1 MLGHLALYIIDC
13 GWVDNIDGI
22 EQRKGMGQSK
32 IMRQAG
38 VVTQSGRDKR
48 RAVIERLVRM
58 LVTGSGLLVLLTLM
72 LIFVYLLY
80 AVLPLFKPAS
90 MNLHSQFAINSS
102 APTLALGTDMQGLV
116 GYRIDNKG
124 RGYFIRLNAQ
134 GESPAGSLISE
145 QQLSPPPVSISRAIG
160 SQSLYGIGLS
170 NGHFTLLQPDFSAT
184 PPRWQ
189 FPLGEQPRFLDL
201 KGQNLSHLV
210 LAEPQ
215 PQHFSLAAATDDG
228 RLLAGAFTAQ
238 GQYIAELT
246 DVPKADQLILAP
258 DGHLLYLLSGNQLY
272 IYQLGT
278 ELTLREVVSLRDDK
292 HAADGPLTLALLAGG
307 KSLLVQSPDGIV
319 TQWFDVPKEPDNQYH
334 LTRIR
339 SFTPASKG
347 LLTTENA
354 RRVFASLSPQ
364 GELSLFSSIQSAP
377 LLQHKLAEGVTH
389 AAFSPWGD
397 NLLIENAAG
406 WSFYQLDNRYP
417 DINWRS
423 LWQRVWYENY
433 PEPAYVWQSSS
444 AQESYQAKFSLIPI
458 IFGTLKAAG
467 YAMLFA
473 VPLALAGAIY
483 TAYFMSAGLRRVVKP
498 TIEMMGAFPTVVIG
512 LIAGIWLAP
521 VIEHYLT
528 GILLLPPLLALA
540 ILLCGWG
547 SARLSEKMQRKL
559 PAGWDVIIL
568 LPVILLTG
576 ASALWL
582 GPKLAIWTLGIPLHE
597 WLGDN
602 YSQRN
607 ALVVGVAMG
616 FALVPVIFSL
626 AEDALFSVPPSL
638 SQGSLALG
646 ATPWQTLIHVVLPSA
661 YAGVFSALMIGFGR
675 AVGETMIV
683 LMATGNTPIIDGSIF
698 QGLRAMA
705 ANIAIEMPEAVM
717 GSGHYRVLFLTALV
731 LFCFTFL
738 VNTLAESI
746 RLRLRERYQMEQIA

>member
-1 MLGHLALYIIDC
+1 M
-13 GWVDNIDGI
+13 
-22 EQRKGMGQSK
+22 QRTGK
-32 IMRQAG
+32 A
-38 VVTQSGRDKR
+38 TPSGRDKR
-48 RAVIERLVRM
+48 RAAIDRLVHM
-58 LVTGSGLLVLLTLM
+58 AVTSSGLLVLLTLM

-90 MNLHSQFAINSS
+90 ISLHNQFAVTRS
-102 APTLALGTDMQGLV
+102 APTAALGIDIQGQI
-116 GYRIDNKG
+116 GYRIDNQG
-124 RGYFIRLNAQ
+124 YGYFIRLNAL
-134 GESPAGSLISE
+134 GASPAGSLISE
-145 QQLSPPPVSISRAIG
+145 QRLSPPPVSISRAANG
-160 SQSLYGIGLS
+160 QPLYGVGLS
-170 NGHFTLLQPDFSAT
+170 NGRLTLLQPDFSAT

-189 FPLGEQPRFLDL
+189 FPLGEQPRFMDL
-201 KGQNLSHLV
+201 KGQRLQHLV

-215 PQHFSLAAATDDG
+215 PQQFTIAAVTDDG
-228 RLLAGAFTAQ
+228 RLLAGTFTAQ
-238 GQYIAELT
+238 GQQVTELT
-246 DVPKADQLILAP
+246 DVPKTVSQLLLAP
-258 DGHLLYLLSGNQLY
+258 DGRLLYLLSGQQLS
-272 IYQLGT
+272 IYQFGP
-278 ELTLREVVSLRDDK
+278 ELKLRETVSLLDDQ
-292 HAADGPLTLALLAGG
+292 HASDGPLTLSLLPGG
-307 KSLLVQSPDGIV
+307 KSLLVQAPGGVIS
-319 TQWFDVPKEPDNQYH
+319 QWFDVQKGPDNQFH

-339 SFTPASKG
+339 SFTPTGKG
-347 LLTTENA
+347 LLTTERA

-364 GELSLFSSIQSAP
+364 GELSLFSSIQSTP
-377 LLQHKLAEGVTH
+377 LLQHKLADGVTD

-397 NLLIENAAG
+397 SLLLENAAG
-406 WSFYQLDNRYP
+406 WSTYQLDNRYP
-417 DINWRS
+417 DIGWRS

-444 AQESYQAKFSLIPI
+444 AEESYQAKFSLVPI
-458 IFGTLKAAG
+458 IFGTLKAAA

-483 TAYFMSAGLRRVVKP
+483 TAYFMSPGLRRVVKP
-498 TIEMMGAFPTVVIG
+498 AIEMMGAFPTVVIG

-547 SARLSEKMQRKL
+547 SSCLVEKTQWRL
-559 PAGWDVIIL
+559 PAGWDVIVL

-576 ASALWL
+576 WFALWL
-582 GPKLAIWTLGIPLHE
+582 GPQLAQWVLGGPLHE

-616 FALVPVIFSL
+616 FALIPVIFSL

-646 ATPWQTLIHVVLPSA
+646 ATPWQTLTRVILPSA
-661 YAGVFSALMIGFGR
+661 YAGIFSALMIGFGR

-705 ANIAIEMPEAVM
+705 ANIAIEMPEAVV

-738 VNTLAESI
+738 VNTLAEAI
-746 RLRLRERYQMEQIA
+746 RLRLRERYQMERTA

>member
-1 MLGHLALYIIDC
+1 
-13 GWVDNIDGI
+13 
-22 EQRKGMGQSK
+22 MGQSK
-32 IMRQAG
+32 IMQQAG
-38 VVTQSGRDKR
+38 VVRPSGRDKR

-58 LVTGSGLLVLLTLM
+58 IVTSSGLLILLTLM

-80 AVLPLFKPAS
+80 AVLPLFKPA
-90 MNLHSQFAINSS
+90 AINLSPSFAVDRS
-102 APTLALGTDMQGLV
+102 APTIALGIDASGQM
-116 GYRIDNKG
+116 GYRLDAQGK
-124 RGYFIRLNAQ
+124 GYFIRLEAQ
-134 GESPAGSLISE
+134 GESPAGSLISA
-145 QQLSPPPVSISRAIG
+145 QQLSPAPVSISRAAG
-160 SQSLYGIGLS
+160 GQPLYGVGLS
-170 NGHFTLLQPDFSAT
+170 NGRFLLLQPDFSAT
-184 PPRWQ
+184 PPVWQ
-189 FPLGEQPRFLDL
+189 FPLGEQPRFMDL
-201 KGQNLSHLV
+201 KGQRLNQLAV
-210 LAEPQ
+210 AEPQ
-215 PQHFSLAAATDDG
+215 LRQFAIAAVTDDG
-228 RLLAGAFTAQ
+228 RLMTGMFSAQ
-238 GQYIAELT
+238 GQQVSEQT
-246 DVPKADQLILAP
+246 DVPKAINQLLLTP
-258 DGHLLYLLSGNQLY
+258 DGRLLYLLSGQQLY
-272 IYQLGT
+272 IYQFGPK
-278 ELTLREVVSLRDDK
+278 LTLREVVPLLDDK
-292 HAADGPLTLALLAGG
+292 SRSAGPLSLSLLAGG
-307 KSLLVQSPDGIV
+307 KSLLVQSSDGQL

-339 SFTPASKG
+339 NFTPQGKG

-354 RRVFASLSPQ
+354 RRVFASVSPQ

-377 LLQHKLAEGVTH
+377 LLQHKLAQGVTH

-397 NLLIENAAG
+397 HLLVENAAG
-406 WSFYQLDNRYP
+406 WSAYPIDNRYP
-417 DINWRS
+417 DISWRS

-444 AQESYQAKFSLIPI
+444 AEESYQAKFSLIPI

-498 TIEMMGAFPTVVIG
+498 AIEMMGAFPTVVIG

-528 GILLLPPLLALA
+528 GILLLPPLLALT

-547 SARLSEKMQRKL
+547 SARLSAKTQRQWS
-559 PAGWDVIIL
+559 AGWDVMVL
-568 LPVILLTG
+568 LPVILITG
-576 ASALWL
+576 WLALWL
-582 GPKLAIWTLGIPLHE
+582 GPLLAVSVLGMPLHE

-602 YSQRN
+602 YDQRN
-607 ALVVGVAMG
+607 ALVVGIAMG
-616 FALVPVIFSL
+616 FALIPVIFSL
-626 AEDALFSVPPSL
+626 AEDALFSVPSSL

-646 ATPWQTLIHVVLPSA
+646 ATPWQTVIRVVLPSA
-661 YAGVFSALMIGFGR
+661 YAGIFSALMIGFGR

-746 RLRLRERYQMEQIA
+746 RLRLRERYQTEQIA

>member
-1 MLGHLALYIIDC
+1 M
-13 GWVDNIDGI
+13 
-22 EQRKGMGQSK
+22 Q
-32 IMRQAG
+32 QAG
-38 VVTQSGRDKR
+38 VVRPSGRDKR

-58 LVTGSGLLVLLTLM
+58 IVTSSGLLILLTLM

-80 AVLPLFKPAS
+80 AVLPLFKPA
-90 MNLHSQFAINSS
+90 AINLSPSFAVDRS
-102 APTLALGTDMQGLV
+102 APTIALGIDASGQM
-116 GYRIDNKG
+116 GYRLDAQGK
-124 RGYFIRLNAQ
+124 GYFIRLEAQ
-134 GESPAGSLISE
+134 GESPAGSLISA
-145 QQLSPPPVSISRAIG
+145 QQLAPAPVSISRAVG
-160 SQSLYGIGLS
+160 GQPLYGVGLS
-170 NGHFTLLQPDFSAT
+170 NGRFLLLQPDFSAT
-184 PPRWQ
+184 PPVWQ
-189 FPLGEQPRFLDL
+189 FPLGEQPRFMDL
-201 KGQNLSHLV
+201 KGQRLNQLAV
-210 LAEPQ
+210 AEPQ
-215 PQHFSLAAATDDG
+215 PRQFAIAAVTDDG
-228 RLLAGAFTAQ
+228 RLMTGTFSAQ
-238 GQYIAELT
+238 GQQVSEQT
-246 DVPKADQLILAP
+246 DVPKTINQLLLTP
-258 DGHLLYLLSGNQLY
+258 DGRLLYLLSGQQLY
-272 IYQLGT
+272 IYQFGLG
-278 ELTLREVVSLRDDK
+278 LTLREVVPLLDDK
-292 HAADGPLTLALLAGG
+292 SRAAGPLSLSLLAGG
-307 KSLLVQSPDGIV
+307 KSLLVQSSDGQL

-339 SFTPASKG
+339 NFTPQGKG

-354 RRVFASLSPQ
+354 RRVFASVSPQ

-377 LLQHKLAEGVTH
+377 LLQHKLAQGVTH

-397 NLLIENAAG
+397 HLLVENAAG
-406 WSFYQLDNRYP
+406 WSAYPIDNRYP
-417 DINWRS
+417 DISWRS

-433 PEPAYVWQSSS
+433 PEPAYIWQSSS
-444 AQESYQAKFSLIPI
+444 AEESYQAKFSLIPI

-498 TIEMMGAFPTVVIG
+498 AIEMMGAFPTVVIG

-528 GILLLPPLLALA
+528 GILLLPPLLALT

-547 SARLSEKMQRKL
+547 SARLSAKTQRQWS
-559 PAGWDVIIL
+559 AGWDVMVL

-576 ASALWL
+576 WLALWL
-582 GPKLAIWTLGIPLHE
+582 GPLLAVSVLGMPLHE

-602 YSQRN
+602 YDQRN
-607 ALVVGVAMG
+607 ALVVGIAMG
-616 FALVPVIFSL
+616 FALIPVIFSL
-626 AEDALFSVPPSL
+626 AEDALFSVPSSL

-646 ATPWQTLIHVVLPSA
+646 ATPWQTVIRVVLPSA
-661 YAGVFSALMIGFGR
+661 YAGIFSALMIGFGR

-746 RLRLRERYQMEQIA
+746 RLRLRERYQTEQIA

>member
-1 MLGHLALYIIDC
+1 
-13 GWVDNIDGI
+13 
-22 EQRKGMGQSK
+22 MGQSK
-32 IMRQAG
+32 IMRQAD

-58 LVTGSGLLVLLTLM
+58 MVTSSGLLVLLTLM

-80 AVLPLFKPAS
+80 IVAPLFKPAS
-90 MNLHSQFAINSS
+90 INLPESFAVNRS
-102 APTLALGTDMQGLV
+102 APTTALGVDAAGQV
-116 GYRIDNKG
+116 GYRIDEQGK
-124 RGYFIRLNAQ
+124 GYFIRLKAQ
-134 GESPAGSLISE
+134 GESPAGSLIRA
-145 QQLSPPPVSISRAIG
+145 QQLSPSPVSISRAVG
-160 SQSLYGIGLS
+160 GQPLYGAGLS
-170 NGHFTLLQPDFSAT
+170 NGRFLLLQPDFSAT
-184 PPRWQ
+184 PPGWQ
-189 FPLGEQPRFLDL
+189 FPLGEQPRFMDL
-201 KGQNLSHLV
+201 QGQRLIQ
-210 LAEPQ
+210 LAVTETQ
-215 PQHFSLAAATDDG
+215 PRQFAVAAVTEDG
-228 RLLAGAFTAQ
+228 RLMAGTFNTQ
-238 GQYIAELT
+238 GQQVTEQT
-246 DVPKADQLILAP
+246 DVPKTINQLLLTP
-258 DGHLLYLLSGNQLY
+258 DGRLLYLLSGHQLY
-272 IYQLGT
+272 IYQFGP
-278 ELTLREVVSLRDDK
+278 ELTLREVVPLLDDK
-292 HAADGPLTLALLAGG
+292 SLSAGPLNLSILAGG
-307 KSLLVQSPDGIV
+307 KSLLVQSSDGQL
-319 TQWFDVPKEPDNQYH
+319 TQWFDVPKAPDNQYH

-339 SFTPASKG
+339 NFTPAGEG
-347 LLTTENA
+347 LLTTESA
-354 RRVFASLSPQ
+354 RRVFASVSPQ

-377 LLQHKLAEGVTH
+377 LLQHKLAQGVTH

-397 NLLIENAAG
+397 HLLVENAAG
-406 WSFYQLDNRYP
+406 WSAYPVDNRYP
-417 DINWRS
+417 DISWRS

-444 AQESYQAKFSLIPI
+444 AEESYQAKFSLIPI

-498 TIEMMGAFPTVVIG
+498 AIEMMGAFPTVVIG

-528 GILLLPPLLALA
+528 GILLLPPLLALT
-540 ILLCGWG
+540 ILWCGWG
-547 SARLSEKMQRKL
+547 SARWSAKTQRQL
-559 PAGWDVIIL
+559 PAGWDVVVL

-576 ASALWL
+576 WLALWL
-582 GPKLAIWTLGIPLHE
+582 GPPLAVWVLGMPLHE

-602 YSQRN
+602 YDQRN
-607 ALVVGVAMG
+607 ALVVGIAMG
-616 FALVPVIFSL
+616 FALIPVIFSL
-626 AEDALFSVPPSL
+626 AEDALFSVPSSL

-646 ATPWQTLIHVVLPSA
+646 ATPWQTLTRVVLPSA
-661 YAGVFSALMIGFGR
+661 YAGIFSALMIGFGR

-705 ANIAIEMPEAVM
+705 ANIAIEMPEAVV

-746 RLRLRERYQMEQIA
+746 RLRLRERYQTEQIA

>member
-1 MLGHLALYIIDC
+1 
-13 GWVDNIDGI
+13 
-22 EQRKGMGQSK
+22 MGQSK
-32 IMRQAG
+32 IMQQAG
-38 VVTQSGRDKR
+38 VVRPSGRDKR

-58 LVTGSGLLVLLTLM
+58 IVTSSGLLVLLTLM

-80 AVLPLFKPAS
+80 AVLPLFKPA
-90 MNLHSQFAINSS
+90 AINLSPSFAVDRS
-102 APTLALGTDMQGLV
+102 APTIALGIDASGQI
-116 GYRIDNKG
+116 GYRLDAQGK
-124 RGYFIRLNAQ
+124 GYFIRLEAQ
-134 GESPAGSLISE
+134 GESPAGSLISA
-145 QQLSPPPVSISRAIG
+145 QQLAPAPVSISRAVG
-160 SQSLYGIGLS
+160 GQPLYGVGLS
-170 NGHFTLLQPDFSAT
+170 NGRFLLLQPDFSAT
-184 PPRWQ
+184 PPVWQ
-189 FPLGEQPRFLDL
+189 FPLGEQPRFMDL
-201 KGQNLSHLV
+201 KGQRLNQLAV
-210 LAEPQ
+210 AEPQ
-215 PQHFSLAAATDDG
+215 PRQFAIAAVTDDG
-228 RLLAGAFTAQ
+228 RLMTGTFSAQ
-238 GQYIAELT
+238 GQQVSEQT
-246 DVPKADQLILAP
+246 DVPKAINQLLLTP
-258 DGHLLYLLSGNQLY
+258 DWRLLYLLSGQQLY
-272 IYQLGT
+272 IYQFGPK
-278 ELTLREVVSLRDDK
+278 LTLREVVPLLDDK
-292 HAADGPLTLALLAGG
+292 SRATGPLSLSLLAGG
-307 KSLLVQSPDGIV
+307 KSLLVQSSDGQL

-339 SFTPASKG
+339 NFTPQGKG

-354 RRVFASLSPQ
+354 RRVFASVSPL

-377 LLQHKLAEGVTH
+377 LLQHKLAQGVTH

-397 NLLIENAAG
+397 HLLVENAAG
-406 WSFYQLDNRYP
+406 WSAYPIDNRYP
-417 DINWRS
+417 DISWRS

-444 AQESYQAKFSLIPI
+444 AEESYQAKFSLIPI

-498 TIEMMGAFPTVVIG
+498 AIEMMGAFPTVVIG

-528 GILLLPPLLALA
+528 GILLLPPLLALT

-547 SARLSEKMQRKL
+547 SARLSAKTQRQW
-559 PAGWDVIIL
+559 PAGWDVMVL

-576 ASALWL
+576 WLALWL
-582 GPKLAIWTLGIPLHE
+582 GPLLAVSVLGMPLHE

-602 YSQRN
+602 YDQRN
-607 ALVVGVAMG
+607 ALVVGIAMG
-616 FALVPVIFSL
+616 FALIPVIFSL
-626 AEDALFSVPPSL
+626 AEDALFSVPSSL

-646 ATPWQTLIHVVLPSA
+646 ATSWQTVIRVVLPSA
-661 YAGVFSALMIGFGR
+661 YAGIFSALMIGFGR

-746 RLRLRERYQMEQIA
+746 RLRLRERYQTEQIA

>member
-1 MLGHLALYIIDC
+1 
-13 GWVDNIDGI
+13 
-22 EQRKGMGQSK
+22 MGQSK
-32 IMRQAG
+32 MQQQVG
-38 VVTQSGRDKR
+38 VVTPSGRDKR
-48 RAVIERLVRM
+48 RAVIDRLVRM
-58 LVTGSGLLVLLTLM
+58 VVTGSGLLVLVTLM

-80 AVLPLFKPAS
+80 AVFPLFKPATMS
-90 MNLHSQFAINSS
+90 LPHQFAVNRS
-102 APTLALGTDMQGLV
+102 APTIALGLDTQGQV
-116 GYRIDNKG
+116 AYRIDNQGKG
-124 RGYFIRLNAQ
+124 DFIRLNAQ

-145 QQLSPPPVSISRAIG
+145 QILSSPPVSISRAVG
-160 SQSLYGIGLS
+160 GQPLYGLGLS
-170 NGHFTLLQPDFSAT
+170 KGRLLLVQPDFSAT

-189 FPLGEQPRFLDL
+189 FPLGDQPRLMDL
-201 KGQNLSHLV
+201 KGQRLHHLV

-215 PQHFSLAAATDDG
+215 PEQFSLAAVTEDG
-228 RLLAGAFTAQ
+228 RLLAGEFSAQ
-238 GQYIAELT
+238 GQQITELT
-246 DVPKADQLILAP
+246 DAPSVEQLLLTP
-258 DGHLLYLLSGNQLY
+258 DGRLLYLLSGNQLY
-272 IYQLGT
+272 LYSLGT
-278 ELTLREVVSLRDDK
+278 ELTLREVVSLREDK
-292 HAADGPLTLALLAGG
+292 HAVDGPLTLSLLAGG
-307 KSLLVQSPDGIV
+307 KSLLVQSPDGQL
-319 TQWFDVPKEPDNQYH
+319 TQWFDVRKAPDNQFH

-339 SFTPASKG
+339 SFTPAGKG
-347 LLTTENA
+347 LLTTENL

-364 GELSLFSSIQSAP
+364 GELSLFSSLQSTP
-377 LLQHKLAEGVTH
+377 LLQQKMPEGITH

-397 NLLIENAAG
+397 HLLVESATG
-406 WSFYQLDNRYP
+406 WSSYQVDNHYP

-444 AQESYQAKFSLIPI
+444 AEESYQAKFSLVPI

-473 VPLALAGAIY
+473 IPLALAGAIY

-498 TIEMMGAFPTVVIG
+498 AIEMMGAFPTVVIG

-521 VIEHYLT
+521 VIENYLA
-528 GILLLPPLLALA
+528 GILLLPLLLAFA

-547 SARLSEKMQRKL
+547 SARLAEKVQWSR
-559 PAGWDVIIL
+559 PAGWDVIVL

-576 ASALWL
+576 WLALWL
-582 GPKLAIWTLGIPLHE
+582 GPKLSVWTLGLPLHE

-602 YSQRN
+602 YDQRN

-646 ATPWQTLIHVVLPSA
+646 ATPWQTVVRVVLPSA
-661 YAGVFSALMIGFGR
+661 FAGIFSALMIGFGR

-705 ANIAIEMPEAVM
+705 ANIAIEMPEAVV

-738 VNTLAESI
+738 VNTLAEAI
-746 RLRLRERYQMEQIA
+746 RLRLRERYQMERTA

>member
-1 MLGHLALYIIDC
+1 
-13 GWVDNIDGI
+13 
-22 EQRKGMGQSK
+22 MGQAK
-32 IMRQAG
+32 IMQQAG
-38 VVTQSGRDKR
+38 VVTLSGRDKR
-48 RAVIERLVRM
+48 RAGIERLVRM

-80 AVLPLFKPAS
+80 AVLPLFKPVS
-90 MNLHSQFAINSS
+90 INLHHQFAVNRS
-102 APTLALGTDMQGLV
+102 APTLAMGTDAQGLV
-116 GYRIDNKG
+116 GYRIDDKG
-124 RGYFIRLNAQ
+124 RGYFIRLDKQ
-134 GESPAGSLISE
+134 GRSPAGSLISE
-145 QQLSPPPVSISRAIG
+145 HPLSPPPLSISRAAG
-160 SQSLYGIGLS
+160 AQSLYGISLS
-170 NGHFTLLQPDFSAT
+170 NGRFILLQPDFSAT

-201 KGQNLSHLV
+201 TGQNLSHLV

-215 PQHFSLAAATDDG
+215 PQHFSIAATTADG
-228 RLLAGAFTAQ
+228 RLMAGMFTAQ
-238 GQYIAELT
+238 GQQVTELT
-246 DVPKADQLILAP
+246 DVPKAIEQLLLAP
-258 DGHLLYLLSGNQLY
+258 DGRLLYLLSGHQVY
-272 IYQLGT
+272 IYQFGA
-278 ELTLREVVSLRDDK
+278 ELTLREVVSLQDDK
-292 HAADGPLTLALLAGG
+292 HPSKGPLHLALLAGG
-307 KSLLVQSPDGIV
+307 KSLLVQAPDGAV
-319 TQWFDVPKEPDNQYH
+319 TQWFDVPKGPDNQYH

-339 SFTPASKG
+339 SFMPAGKG
-347 LLTTENA
+347 LLTTENT

-377 LLQHKLAEGVTH
+377 LLQHKLVAGMTH

-397 NLLIENAAG
+397 NLLVENAAG
-406 WSFYQLDNRYP
+406 WATYQLDNRYP

-483 TAYFMSAGLRRVVKP
+483 TAYFMSAGLRRIVKP

-521 VIEHYLT
+521 VIEQYLT
-528 GILLLPPLLALA
+528 GILLLPPLLALT

-547 SARLSEKMQRKL
+547 SARLSAKTQRQL

-576 ASALWL
+576 WLALWL
-582 GPKLAIWTLGIPLHE
+582 GPKLAIAVLGVLLHE

-602 YSQRN
+602 YDQRN

-616 FALVPVIFSL
+616 FALIPVIFSL

-646 ATPWQTLIHVVLPSA
+646 ATPWQTLIRVVLPSA
-661 YAGVFSALMIGFGR
+661 YAGIFSALMIGFGR

-746 RLRLRERYQMEQIA
+746 RLRLRERYQMEQIV

>member
-1 MLGHLALYIIDC
+1 MQQ
-13 GWVDNIDGI
+13 V
-22 EQRKGMGQSK
+22 
-32 IMRQAG
+32 G
-38 VVTQSGRDKR
+38 VVTSSGRDKR

-90 MNLHSQFAINSS
+90 INLHQQFAVNRS
-102 APTLALGTDMQGLV
+102 APTIAMGLDAQGRV
-116 GYRIDNKG
+116 GYRIDDKG
-124 RGYFIRLNAQ
+124 RGYFIRLSKQ
-134 GESPAGSLISE
+134 GEYPAGSLISE
-145 QQLSPPPVSISRAIG
+145 QQLSPAPVSISRAVG
-160 SQSLYGIGLS
+160 GQPLYGIGLS
-170 NGHFTLLQPDFSAT
+170 NGRFILLQPDFSAT

-201 KGQNLSHLV
+201 TGQNLSHLV

-215 PQHFSLAAATDDG
+215 PQHFSIAATTADG
-228 RLLAGAFTAQ
+228 RLMAGTFTAQ
-238 GQYIAELT
+238 GQQVTEVT
-246 DVPKADQLILAP
+246 DVPKPIEQLLLAP
-258 DGHLLYLLSGNQLY
+258 DGRLLYLLSGHQVY
-272 IYQLGT
+272 IYQFGP
-278 ELTLREVVSLRDDK
+278 ELTLREVVSLQDDK
-292 HAADGPLTLALLAGG
+292 HPASGPLQLALLAGG
-307 KSLLVQSPDGIV
+307 KSLLVQSPDGVV
-319 TQWFDVPKEPDNQYH
+319 TQWFDVPKGPDNQYH

-339 SFTPASKG
+339 SFTSEGKG
-347 LLTTENA
+347 LLTTEDT

-377 LLQHKLAEGVTH
+377 LLQHQLVTGMTH

-397 NLLIENAAG
+397 NLLVENAAG
-406 WSFYQLDNRYP
+406 WSTYQLDNRYP

-483 TAYFMSAGLRRVVKP
+483 TAYFMSAGLRRMVKP

-521 VIEHYLT
+521 VIEQYLT
-528 GILLLPPLLALA
+528 GILLLPTLLALT

-547 SARLSEKMQRKL
+547 SARLAEKTQRQL
-559 PAGWDVIIL
+559 SAGWDVIIL

-576 ASALWL
+576 WLALWL
-582 GPKLAIWTLGIPLHE
+582 GPKLATGVLGVPLHE

-602 YSQRN
+602 YDQRN

-616 FALVPVIFSL
+616 FALIPVIFSL

-646 ATPWQTLIHVVLPSA
+646 ATPWQTLIRVVLPSA
-661 YAGVFSALMIGFGR
+661 YAGIFSALMIGFGR

-746 RLRLRERYQMEQIA
+746 RLRLRERYQMEQIV

>member
-1 MLGHLALYIIDC
+1 MDAWIGK
-13 GWVDNIDGI
+13 IDGKHG
-22 EQRKGMGQSK
+22 KGMGQQQ
-32 IMRQAG
+32 IMQQAG
-38 VVTQSGRDKR
+38 VVTTSGRDKR

-80 AVLPLFKPAS
+80 AALPLFKPAS
-90 MNLHSQFAINSS
+90 INLDSQFAVDRT
-102 APTLALGTDMQGLV
+102 APTLALGVGAQGKV
-116 GYRIDNKG
+116 GYRIDDKG
-124 RGYFIRLNAQ
+124 KGYFIRLSPQ
-134 GESPAGSLISE
+134 GKSPAGSLISE
-145 QQLSPPPVSISRAIG
+145 QQVSPPPVSISRAVG
-160 SQSLYGIGLS
+160 GQPLYGIGLS
-170 NGHFTLLQPDFSAT
+170 NGRFMLLQPDFSTTA
-184 PPRWQ
+184 PRWQ

-201 KGQNLSHLV
+201 KGQNLRHLV

-215 PQHFSLAAATDDG
+215 PQHFSLAATTDDG
-228 RLLAGAFTAQ
+228 RLMAGRFTAQ
-238 GQYIAELT
+238 GQQVIEMT
-246 DVPKADQLILAP
+246 EVPKAIDQLLLTP
-258 DGHLLYLLSGNQLY
+258 DGRLLYLLSGHQLY
-272 IYQLGT
+272 IYQFGT
-278 ELTLREVVSLRDDK
+278 ELTLREIVPLSEDKLLGDK
-292 HAADGPLTLALLAGG
+292 HPSQGPLRLSLLAGG
-307 KSLLVQSPDGIV
+307 KSLLVQAPDGVV
-319 TQWFDVPKEPDNQYH
+319 TQWFDVLKEPDNQYH

-339 SFTPASKG
+339 HFIPKSKG
-347 LLTTENA
+347 LLTAENA

-377 LLQHKLAEGVTH
+377 LLQHELAAGITH
-389 AAFSPWGD
+389 AAFSPWGEG
-397 NLLIENAAG
+397 LLVENAAG
-406 WSFYQLDNRYP
+406 WSTYQLDNRYP

-423 LWQRVWYENY
+423 LWQQVWYENY

-444 AQESYQAKFSLIPI
+444 AQENYQAKFSLIPI

-483 TAYFMSAGLRRVVKP
+483 TAYFMSAGLRRIVKP

-521 VIEHYLT
+521 VIEQYLT
-528 GILLLPPLLALA
+528 GILLLPPLLALT

-547 SARLSEKMQRKL
+547 SARWSEKMQRQL
-559 PAGWDVIIL
+559 PAGWDIIIL

-576 ASALWL
+576 WLALWL
-582 GPKLAIWTLGIPLHE
+582 GPKLTIWGLGVPLHE

-616 FALVPVIFSL
+616 FALIPVIFSL

-646 ATPWQTLIHVVLPSA
+646 ATPWQTLIRVILPSA
-661 YAGVFSALMIGFGR
+661 YAGIFSALMIGFGR

-705 ANIAIEMPEAVM
+705 ANIAIEMPEAVI

-746 RLRLRERYQMEQIA
+746 RLRLRERYQMEPTA

>member
-1 MLGHLALYIIDC
+1 
-13 GWVDNIDGI
+13 
-22 EQRKGMGQSK
+22 MGQSK

-58 LVTGSGLLVLLTLM
+58 MVTSSGLLVLLTLM

-80 AVLPLFKPAS
+80 IVAPLFKPAS
-90 MNLHSQFAINSS
+90 INLPESFAVNRS
-102 APTLALGTDMQGLV
+102 APTIALGVDAAGQV
-116 GYRIDNKG
+116 GYRIDEQGK
-124 RGYFIRLNAQ
+124 GYFIRLKAQ
-134 GESPAGSLISE
+134 GQSPAGSLIRA
-145 QQLSPPPVSISRAIG
+145 QQLLPSPVSISRAVG
-160 SQSLYGIGLS
+160 GQPLYGAGLS
-170 NGHFTLLQPDFSAT
+170 NGRFLLLQPDFSAT
-184 PPRWQ
+184 PPGWQ
-189 FPLGEQPRFLDL
+189 FPLGEQPRFMDL
-201 KGQNLSHLV
+201 QGQRLIQ
-210 LAEPQ
+210 LAVTETQ
-215 PQHFSLAAATDDG
+215 PRQFAVAAVTEDG
-228 RLLAGAFTAQ
+228 RLMAGTFNTQ
-238 GQYIAELT
+238 GQQVTEQT
-246 DVPKADQLILAP
+246 DVPKTINQLLLTP
-258 DGHLLYLLSGNQLY
+258 DGRLLYLLSGHQLY
-272 IYQLGT
+272 IYQFGP
-278 ELTLREVVSLRDDK
+278 ELTLREVVPLLDDK
-292 HAADGPLTLALLAGG
+292 SLSAGPLNLSILAGG
-307 KSLLVQSPDGIV
+307 KSLLVQSSDGQL
-319 TQWFDVPKEPDNQYH
+319 TQWFDVPKAPDNHYH

-339 SFTPASKG
+339 NFTPAGKG
-347 LLTTENA
+347 LLTTESA
-354 RRVFASLSPQ
+354 RRVFASVSPQ

-377 LLQHKLAEGVTH
+377 LLQHKLAQGVTH

-397 NLLIENAAG
+397 HLLVENAAG
-406 WSFYQLDNRYP
+406 WSAYPVDNRYP
-417 DINWRS
+417 DISWRS

-444 AQESYQAKFSLIPI
+444 AEESYQAKFSLIPI

-498 TIEMMGAFPTVVIG
+498 AIEMMGAFPTVVIG

-521 VIEHYLT
+521 VIERYLT
-528 GILLLPPLLALA
+528 GILLLPPLLALT
-540 ILLCGWG
+540 ILWCGWG
-547 SARLSEKMQRKL
+547 SARWSAKTQRQL
-559 PAGWDVIIL
+559 PAGWDVVVL

-576 ASALWL
+576 WLALWL
-582 GPKLAIWTLGIPLHE
+582 GPPLAVWVLGMPLHE

-602 YSQRN
+602 YDQRN
-607 ALVVGVAMG
+607 ALVVGIAMG
-616 FALVPVIFSL
+616 FALIPVIFSL
-626 AEDALFSVPPSL
+626 AEDALFSVPSSL

-646 ATPWQTLIHVVLPSA
+646 ATPWQTLTRVVLPSA
-661 YAGVFSALMIGFGR
+661 YAGIFSALMIGFGR

-705 ANIAIEMPEAVM
+705 ANIAIEMPEAVV

-746 RLRLRERYQMEQIA
+746 RLRLRERYQTEQIA

>member
-1 MLGHLALYIIDC
+1 M
-13 GWVDNIDGI
+13 
-22 EQRKGMGQSK
+22 Q
-32 IMRQAG
+32 QAG
-38 VVTQSGRDKR
+38 VVRPSGRDKR

-58 LVTGSGLLVLLTLM
+58 IVTSSGLLVLLTLM

-80 AVLPLFKPAS
+80 AVLPLFKPA
-90 MNLHSQFAINSS
+90 AINLSPSFAVDRS
-102 APTLALGTDMQGLV
+102 APTIVLGIDASGQI
-116 GYRIDNKG
+116 GYRLDAQGK
-124 RGYFIRLNAQ
+124 GYFIRLEAQ
-134 GESPAGSLISE
+134 GESPAGSLISA
-145 QQLSPPPVSISRAIG
+145 QQLAPAPVSISRAVG
-160 SQSLYGIGLS
+160 GQPLYGVGLS
-170 NGHFTLLQPDFSAT
+170 NGRFLLLQPDFSAT
-184 PPRWQ
+184 PPVWQ
-189 FPLGEQPRFLDL
+189 FPLGEQPRFMDL
-201 KGQNLSHLV
+201 KGQRLNQLAV
-210 LAEPQ
+210 AEPQ
-215 PQHFSLAAATDDG
+215 PRQFAIAAVTDDG
-228 RLLAGAFTAQ
+228 RLMTGTFSAQ
-238 GQYIAELT
+238 GQQVSEQT
-246 DVPKADQLILAP
+246 DVPKAINQLLLTP
-258 DGHLLYLLSGNQLY
+258 DGRLLYLLSGQQLY
-272 IYQLGT
+272 IYQFGPK
-278 ELTLREVVSLRDDK
+278 LTLREVVPLLDDK
-292 HAADGPLTLALLAGG
+292 SRATGPLSLSLLAGG
-307 KSLLVQSPDGIV
+307 KSLLVQSSDGQL

-339 SFTPASKG
+339 NFTPQGKG

-354 RRVFASLSPQ
+354 RRVFASVSPL

-377 LLQHKLAEGVTH
+377 LLQHKLAQGVTH

-397 NLLIENAAG
+397 HLLVENAAG
-406 WSFYQLDNRYP
+406 WSAYPIDNRYP
-417 DINWRS
+417 DISWRS

-444 AQESYQAKFSLIPI
+444 AEESYQAKFSLIPI

-498 TIEMMGAFPTVVIG
+498 AIEMMGAFPTVVIG

-528 GILLLPPLLALA
+528 GILLLPPLLALT

-547 SARLSEKMQRKL
+547 SARLSAKTQRQW
-559 PAGWDVIIL
+559 PAGWDVMVL

-576 ASALWL
+576 WLALWL
-582 GPKLAIWTLGIPLHE
+582 GPLLAVSVLGMPLHE

-602 YSQRN
+602 YDQRN
-607 ALVVGVAMG
+607 ALVVGIAMG
-616 FALVPVIFSL
+616 FALIPVIFSL
-626 AEDALFSVPPSL
+626 AEDALFSVPSSL

-646 ATPWQTLIHVVLPSA
+646 ATSWQTVIRVVLPSA
-661 YAGVFSALMIGFGR
+661 YAGIFSALMIGFGR

-746 RLRLRERYQMEQIA
+746 RLRLRERYQTEQIA

>member
-1 MLGHLALYIIDC
+1 M
-13 GWVDNIDGI
+13 
-22 EQRKGMGQSK
+22 Q
-32 IMRQAG
+32 QAG
-38 VVTQSGRDKR
+38 VVTLSGRDKR

-90 MNLHSQFAINSS
+90 MNLHHQFAVNRS
-102 APTLALGTDMQGLV
+102 APTLAMGADAQGLV
-116 GYRIDNKG
+116 GYRIDDKG
-124 RGYFIRLNAQ
+124 RGYFIRLDKQ

-145 QQLSPPPVSISRAIG
+145 HPLSPPPLSISRAAG
-160 SQSLYGIGLS
+160 AQSLYGIGLS
-170 NGHFTLLQPDFSAT
+170 NGRFILLQPDFSAT

-201 KGQNLSHLV
+201 TGQNLSHLV

-215 PQHFSLAAATDDG
+215 PQHFSIAATTADG
-228 RLLAGAFTAQ
+228 RLMAGMFTAQ
-238 GQYIAELT
+238 GQQVTELT
-246 DVPKADQLILAP
+246 DVPKTIEQLLLSP
-258 DGHLLYLLSGNQLY
+258 DGHLLYLLSGHQVY
-272 IYQLGT
+272 IYQVGA
-278 ELTLREVVSLRDDK
+278 ELTLREVVSLQDDK
-292 HAADGPLTLALLAGG
+292 HPSKGPLHLSLLAGG
-307 KSLLVQSPDGIV
+307 KSLLVQSPDGAV
-319 TQWFDVPKEPDNQYH
+319 TQWFDVPKGPDNQYH

-339 SFTPASKG
+339 SFTPAGKG
-347 LLTTENA
+347 LLTTENT

-377 LLQHKLAEGVTH
+377 LLQHKLVAGMTH

-397 NLLIENAAG
+397 NLLVENAAG
-406 WSFYQLDNRYP
+406 WTTYQLDNRYP

-483 TAYFMSAGLRRVVKP
+483 TAYFMSAGLRRIVKP

-521 VIEHYLT
+521 VIEQYLT
-528 GILLLPPLLALA
+528 GILLLPPLLALM

-547 SARLSEKMQRKL
+547 SARLAAKTPRQL

-576 ASALWL
+576 WLALWL
-582 GPKLAIWTLGIPLHE
+582 GPKLAIAVLGVPLHE

-602 YSQRN
+602 YDQRN

-616 FALVPVIFSL
+616 FALIPVIFSL

-646 ATPWQTLIHVVLPSA
+646 ATPWQTLIRVVLPSA
-661 YAGVFSALMIGFGR
+661 YAGIFSALMIGFGR

-746 RLRLRERYQMEQIA
+746 RLRLRERYQMEQIV

>member
-1 MLGHLALYIIDC
+1 MID
-13 GWVDNIDGI
+13 WINNKIDGI
-22 EQRKGMGQSK
+22 WRKGMGQSK
-32 IMRQAG
+32 IMQQAG

-58 LVTGSGLLVLLTLM
+58 VVTGSGLLVLLTLM

-80 AVLPLFKPAS
+80 AVLPLFKSAS
-90 MNLHSQFAINSS
+90 IAWQEPFAVNRS
-102 APTLALGTDMQGLV
+102 APTLVLGVDASGQI
-116 GYRIDNKG
+116 GYRIDQQGK
-124 RGYFIRLNAQ
+124 GYFIRLKAM
-134 GESPAGSLISE
+134 GEYPAGSLISE
-145 QQLSPPPVSISRAIG
+145 QVLSPPPVSISRAAG
-160 SQSLYGIGLS
+160 GQPLYGVGLS
-170 NGHFTLLQPDFSAT
+170 NGRFLLLQPDFSTT

-189 FPLGEQPRFLDL
+189 FPLGESPRFMDL
-201 KGQNLSHLV
+201 TGQRLSQLV

-215 PQHFSLAAATDDG
+215 PQQFSIAAVTEDG
-228 RLLAGAFTAQ
+228 RVMAGRFNAQ
-238 GQYIAELT
+238 GQQVTELANA
-246 DVPKADQLILAP
+246 PKTINQLLLTP
-258 DGHLLYLLSGNQLY
+258 DGRLLYLLSEHQLY
-272 IYQLGT
+272 IYQFGT
-278 ELTLREVVSLRDDK
+278 EPTLREIVPLLDDPSPLKGALNLSL
-292 HAADGPLTLALLAGG
+292 LVGG
-307 KSLLVQSPDGIV
+307 KSLLVQSPDGV
-319 TQWFDVPKEPDNQYH
+319 LSQWQDVPKAPDNQYH

-339 SFTPASKG
+339 SFTPSGKG
-347 LLTTENA
+347 LLTTESS

-377 LLQHKLAEGVTH
+377 LLQHQLAQGITH

-397 NLLIENAAG
+397 NLLVENAAG
-406 WSFYQLDNRYP
+406 WSAYSVENRYP
-417 DINWRS
+417 DISWRS
-423 LWQRVWYENY
+423 LWQRVWYEDY

-512 LIAGIWLAP
+512 LVAGIWLAP

-528 GILLLPPLLALA
+528 GVLLLPPLLALT

-547 SARLSEKMQRKL
+547 SAWLSAKTQRPL
-559 PAGWDVIIL
+559 PAGWDVMIL
-568 LPVILLTG
+568 LPVIVLTG
-576 ASALWL
+576 WLALWL
-582 GPKLAIWTLGIPLHE
+582 GPKLAVGVLGVPLHE

-607 ALVVGVAMG
+607 ALVVGIAMG
-616 FALVPVIFSL
+616 FALIPVIFSL

-661 YAGVFSALMIGFGR
+661 YAGIFSALMIGFAR

-705 ANIAIEMPEAVM
+705 ANIAIEMPEAVV

-746 RLRLRERYQMEQIA
+746 RLRLRERYQTEQVA

>member
-1 MLGHLALYIIDC
+1 M
-13 GWVDNIDGI
+13 
-22 EQRKGMGQSK
+22 Q
-32 IMRQAG
+32 QAG
-38 VVTQSGRDKR
+38 VVTPSGRDKR

-90 MNLHSQFAINSS
+90 INLHNQFAVNRS
-102 APTLALGTDMQGLV
+102 APTIAMGTDAQGLV
-116 GYRIDNKG
+116 GYRIDDKG
-124 RGYFIRLNAQ
+124 RGYFIRLDKQ

-145 QQLSPPPVSISRAIG
+145 QQLSPPPVSISRAAG

-170 NGHFTLLQPDFSAT
+170 NGRFMLLQPDFSAM

-201 KGQNLSHLV
+201 TGQKLSHLV

-215 PQHFSLAAATDDG
+215 PQHFSIAATTADG
-228 RLLAGAFTAQ
+228 RLMAGVFTTEVQ
-238 GQYIAELT
+238 QITELT
-246 DVPKADQLILAP
+246 DVPKAIDQLLLAP
-258 DGHLLYLLSGNQLY
+258 DGRLLYLLSGHQAY
-272 IYQLGT
+272 IYQVGA
-278 ELTLREVVSLRDDK
+278 ELTLREVVPLQDDK
-292 HAADGPLTLALLAGG
+292 HLSEGALHLSLLAGG
-307 KSLLVQSPDGIV
+307 KSLLVQSPDGVV
-319 TQWFDVPKEPDNQYH
+319 TQWFDVPKGPDNQYH

-339 SFTPASKG
+339 SFTPAGKG

-377 LLQHKLAEGVTH
+377 LLQHKLVAGMTH

-397 NLLIENAAG
+397 NLLVENAAG
-406 WSFYQLDNRYP
+406 WTTYQLDNRYP

-473 VPLALAGAIY
+473 MPLALAGAIY
-483 TAYFMSAGLRRVVKP
+483 TAYFMSAGLRRIVKP

-521 VIEHYLT
+521 VIEQYLT
-528 GILLLPPLLALA
+528 GILLLPPLLALT

-547 SARLSEKMQRKL
+547 SARLAAKAPRQL

-576 ASALWL
+576 WLALWL
-582 GPKLAIWTLGIPLHE
+582 GPKLAIGVLGVPLHE

-602 YSQRN
+602 YDQRN

-616 FALVPVIFSL
+616 FALIPVIFSL

-646 ATPWQTLIHVVLPSA
+646 ATQWQTLIRVVLPSA
-661 YAGVFSALMIGFGR
+661 YAGIFSALMIGFGR

-746 RLRLRERYQMEQIA
+746 RLRLRERYQMEQIV

>member
-1 MLGHLALYIIDC
+1 
-13 GWVDNIDGI
+13 
-22 EQRKGMGQSK
+22 MGQSK
-32 IMRQAG
+32 IMQQAG

-58 LVTGSGLLVLLTLM
+58 MVTSSGLLVLLTLM

-80 AVLPLFKPAS
+80 IVAPLFKPAS
-90 MNLHSQFAINSS
+90 INLPESFAVNRS
-102 APTLALGTDMQGLV
+102 APTIALGVDAAGQV
-116 GYRIDNKG
+116 GYRIDEQGK
-124 RGYFIRLNAQ
+124 GYFIRLKAQ
-134 GESPAGSLISE
+134 GESPAGSLIRA
-145 QQLSPPPVSISRAIG
+145 QQLSPSPVSISRAVG
-160 SQSLYGIGLS
+160 GQPLYGAGLS
-170 NGHFTLLQPDFSAT
+170 NGRFLLLQPDFSAT
-184 PPRWQ
+184 PPGWQ
-189 FPLGEQPRFLDL
+189 FPLGEQPRFMDL
-201 KGQNLSHLV
+201 QGQRLIQ
-210 LAEPQ
+210 LAVTEPQ
-215 PQHFSLAAATDDG
+215 PRQFAVAAVTEDG
-228 RLLAGAFTAQ
+228 RLMAGTFNTQ
-238 GQYIAELT
+238 GQQVTEQT
-246 DVPKADQLILAP
+246 DVPKTINQLLLTP
-258 DGHLLYLLSGNQLY
+258 DGRLLYLLSGHQLY
-272 IYQLGT
+272 IYQFGP
-278 ELTLREVVSLRDDK
+278 ELTLREVVPLLDDK
-292 HAADGPLTLALLAGG
+292 SLSAGPLNLSILAGG
-307 KSLLVQSPDGIV
+307 KSLLVQSSDGQL
-319 TQWFDVPKEPDNQYH
+319 TQWFDVPKAPDNQYH

-339 SFTPASKG
+339 NFTPAGEG
-347 LLTTENA
+347 LLTTESE
-354 RRVFASLSPQ
+354 RRVFASVSPQ

-377 LLQHKLAEGVTH
+377 LLQHKLAQGVTH

-397 NLLIENAAG
+397 HLLVENAAG
-406 WSFYQLDNRYP
+406 WSAYPVDNRYP
-417 DINWRS
+417 DISWRS

-444 AQESYQAKFSLIPI
+444 AEESYQAKFSLIPI

-498 TIEMMGAFPTVVIG
+498 AIEMMGAFPTVVIG

-528 GILLLPPLLALA
+528 GILLLPPLLALT
-540 ILLCGWG
+540 ILWCGWG
-547 SARLSEKMQRKL
+547 SARWSAKTQRQL
-559 PAGWDVIIL
+559 PAGWDVVVL

-576 ASALWL
+576 WLALWL
-582 GPKLAIWTLGIPLHE
+582 GPPLAVWVLGMPLHE

-602 YSQRN
+602 YDQRN
-607 ALVVGVAMG
+607 ALVVGIAMG
-616 FALVPVIFSL
+616 FALIPVIFSL
-626 AEDALFSVPPSL
+626 AEDALFSVPSSL

-646 ATPWQTLIHVVLPSA
+646 ATPWQTLTRVVLPSA
-661 YAGVFSALMIGFGR
+661 YAGIFSALMIGFGR

-705 ANIAIEMPEAVM
+705 ANIAIEMPEAVV

-746 RLRLRERYQMEQIA
+746 RLRLRERYQTEQIA

>member
-1 MLGHLALYIIDC
+1 
-13 GWVDNIDGI
+13 
-22 EQRKGMGQSK
+22 MGQSK
-32 IMRQAG
+32 IMQQAG
-38 VVTQSGRDKR
+38 VVRPSGRDKR

-58 LVTGSGLLVLLTLM
+58 IVTSSGLLILLTLM

-80 AVLPLFKPAS
+80 AVLPLFKPA
-90 MNLHSQFAINSS
+90 AINLSPSFAVDRS
-102 APTLALGTDMQGLV
+102 APTIALGIDASGQM
-116 GYRIDNKG
+116 GYRLDAQGK
-124 RGYFIRLNAQ
+124 GYFIRLEAQ
-134 GESPAGSLISE
+134 GESPAGSLISA
-145 QQLSPPPVSISRAIG
+145 QQLAPAPVSISRAAG
-160 SQSLYGIGLS
+160 GQPLYGVGLS
-170 NGHFTLLQPDFSAT
+170 NGRFLLLQPDFSAT
-184 PPRWQ
+184 PPVWQ
-189 FPLGEQPRFLDL
+189 FPLGEQPRFMDL
-201 KGQNLSHLV
+201 KGQSLNQLAV
-210 LAEPQ
+210 AEPQ
-215 PQHFSLAAATDDG
+215 PRQFAIAAVTDDG
-228 RLLAGAFTAQ
+228 RLMTGMFSAQ
-238 GQYIAELT
+238 GQQVSEQT
-246 DVPKADQLILAP
+246 DVPKAINQLLLTP
-258 DGHLLYLLSGNQLY
+258 DGRLLYLLSGQQLY
-272 IYQLGT
+272 IYQFGPK
-278 ELTLREVVSLRDDK
+278 LTLREVVPLLDDK
-292 HAADGPLTLALLAGG
+292 SRAAGPLSLSLLAGG
-307 KSLLVQSPDGIV
+307 KSLLVQSSDGQL

-339 SFTPASKG
+339 NFIPQGKG

-354 RRVFASLSPQ
+354 RRVFASVSPQ

-377 LLQHKLAEGVTH
+377 LLQHKLAQGVTH

-397 NLLIENAAG
+397 HLLVENAAG
-406 WSFYQLDNRYP
+406 WSAYPIDNRYP
-417 DINWRS
+417 DISWRS

-444 AQESYQAKFSLIPI
+444 AEESYQAKFSLIPI

-498 TIEMMGAFPTVVIG
+498 AIEMMGAFPTVVIG

-528 GILLLPPLLALA
+528 GILLLPPLLALT

-547 SARLSEKMQRKL
+547 SARLSAKTQRQWS
-559 PAGWDVIIL
+559 AGWDVMIL

-576 ASALWL
+576 WLALWL
-582 GPKLAIWTLGIPLHE
+582 GPLLAVSVLGMPLHE

-602 YSQRN
+602 YDQRN
-607 ALVVGVAMG
+607 ALVVGIAMG
-616 FALVPVIFSL
+616 FALIPVIFSL
-626 AEDALFSVPPSL
+626 AEDALFSVPSSL

-646 ATPWQTLIHVVLPSA
+646 ATPWQTVIRVVLPSA
-661 YAGVFSALMIGFGR
+661 YAGIFSALMIGFGR

-746 RLRLRERYQMEQIA
+746 RLRLRERYQTEQIA

>member
-1 MLGHLALYIIDC
+1 
-13 GWVDNIDGI
+13 
-22 EQRKGMGQSK
+22 MGQSK
-32 IMRQAG
+32 IMQQAG
-38 VVTQSGRDKR
+38 VVRPSGRDKR

-58 LVTGSGLLVLLTLM
+58 IVTSSGLLVLLTLM

-80 AVLPLFKPAS
+80 AVLPLFKPA
-90 MNLHSQFAINSS
+90 AINLSPSFAVDRS
-102 APTLALGTDMQGLV
+102 APTIALGIDASGQI
-116 GYRIDNKG
+116 GYRLDAQGK
-124 RGYFIRLNAQ
+124 GYFIRLEAQ
-134 GESPAGSLISE
+134 GESPAGSLISA
-145 QQLSPPPVSISRAIG
+145 QQLAPAPVSISRAVG
-160 SQSLYGIGLS
+160 GQPLYGVGLS
-170 NGHFTLLQPDFSAT
+170 NGRFLLLQPDFSAT
-184 PPRWQ
+184 PPVWQ
-189 FPLGEQPRFLDL
+189 FPLGEQPRFMDL
-201 KGQNLSHLV
+201 KGQRLNQLAV
-210 LAEPQ
+210 AEPQ
-215 PQHFSLAAATDDG
+215 PRQFTIAAVTDDG
-228 RLLAGAFTAQ
+228 RLMTGTFSAQ
-238 GQYIAELT
+238 GQQVSEQT
-246 DVPKADQLILAP
+246 DVPKTINQLLLTP
-258 DGHLLYLLSGNQLY
+258 DGRLLYLLSGQQLY
-272 IYQLGT
+272 IYQFGPKLR
-278 ELTLREVVSLRDDK
+278 LREVVPLLDDK
-292 HAADGPLTLALLAGG
+292 SRATGPLSLSLLAGG
-307 KSLLVQSPDGIV
+307 KSLLVQSSDGQL

-339 SFTPASKG
+339 NFTPQGKG

-354 RRVFASLSPQ
+354 RRVFASVSPL

-377 LLQHKLAEGVTH
+377 LLQHKLAQGVTH

-397 NLLIENAAG
+397 HLLVENAAG
-406 WSFYQLDNRYP
+406 WSAYPIDNRYP
-417 DINWRS
+417 DISWRS

-444 AQESYQAKFSLIPI
+444 AEESYQAKFSLIPI

-498 TIEMMGAFPTVVIG
+498 AIEMMGAFPTVVIG

-528 GILLLPPLLALA
+528 GILLLPPLLALT

-547 SARLSEKMQRKL
+547 SARLSAKTQRQW
-559 PAGWDVIIL
+559 PAGWDVMVL

-576 ASALWL
+576 WLALWL
-582 GPKLAIWTLGIPLHE
+582 GPLLAVSVLGMPLHE

-602 YSQRN
+602 YDQRN
-607 ALVVGVAMG
+607 ALVVGIAMG
-616 FALVPVIFSL
+616 FALIPVIFSL
-626 AEDALFSVPPSL
+626 AEDALFSVPSSL

-646 ATPWQTLIHVVLPSA
+646 ATPWQTVIRVVLPSA
-661 YAGVFSALMIGFGR
+661 YAGIFSALMIGFGR

-746 RLRLRERYQMEQIA
+746 RLRLRERYQTEQIA

>member
-1 MLGHLALYIIDC
+1 
-13 GWVDNIDGI
+13 
-22 EQRKGMGQSK
+22 MGQSK
-32 IMRQAG
+32 IMQQAG
-38 VVTQSGRDKR
+38 VVRPSGRDKR

-58 LVTGSGLLVLLTLM
+58 IVTSSGLLVLLTLM

-80 AVLPLFKPAS
+80 AVLPLFKPA
-90 MNLHSQFAINSS
+90 AINLSPSFAVDRS
-102 APTLALGTDMQGLV
+102 APTIVLGIDASGQI
-116 GYRIDNKG
+116 GYRLDAQGK
-124 RGYFIRLNAQ
+124 GYFIRLEAQ
-134 GESPAGSLISE
+134 GESPAGSLISA
-145 QQLSPPPVSISRAIG
+145 QQLAPAPVSISRAVG
-160 SQSLYGIGLS
+160 GQPLYGVGLS
-170 NGHFTLLQPDFSAT
+170 NGRFLLLQPDFSAT
-184 PPRWQ
+184 PPVWQ
-189 FPLGEQPRFLDL
+189 FPLGEQPRFMDL
-201 KGQNLSHLV
+201 KGQRLNQLAV
-210 LAEPQ
+210 AEPQ
-215 PQHFSLAAATDDG
+215 PRQFAIAAVTDDG
-228 RLLAGAFTAQ
+228 RLMTGTFSAQ
-238 GQYIAELT
+238 GQQVSEQT
-246 DVPKADQLILAP
+246 DVPKAINQLLLTP
-258 DGHLLYLLSGNQLY
+258 DGRLLYLLSGQQLY
-272 IYQLGT
+272 IYQFGPK
-278 ELTLREVVSLRDDK
+278 LTLREVVPLLDDK
-292 HAADGPLTLALLAGG
+292 SRATGPLSLSLLAGG
-307 KSLLVQSPDGIV
+307 KSLLVQSSDGQL

-339 SFTPASKG
+339 NFTPQGKG

-354 RRVFASLSPQ
+354 RRVFASVSPP

-377 LLQHKLAEGVTH
+377 LLQHKLAQGVTH

-397 NLLIENAAG
+397 HLLVENAAG
-406 WSFYQLDNRYP
+406 WSAYPIDNRYP
-417 DINWRS
+417 DISWRS

-444 AQESYQAKFSLIPI
+444 AEESYQAKFSLIPI

-498 TIEMMGAFPTVVIG
+498 AIEMMGAFPTVVIG

-528 GILLLPPLLALA
+528 GILLLPPLLALT

-547 SARLSEKMQRKL
+547 SARLSAKTQRQW
-559 PAGWDVIIL
+559 PAGWDVMVL

-576 ASALWL
+576 WLALWL
-582 GPKLAIWTLGIPLHE
+582 GPLLAVSVLGMPLHE

-602 YSQRN
+602 YDQRN
-607 ALVVGVAMG
+607 ALVVGIAMG
-616 FALVPVIFSL
+616 FALIPVIFSL
-626 AEDALFSVPPSL
+626 AEDALFSVPSSL

-646 ATPWQTLIHVVLPSA
+646 ATPWQTVIRVVLPSA
-661 YAGVFSALMIGFGR
+661 YAGIFSALMIGFGR

-746 RLRLRERYQMEQIA
+746 RLRLRERYQTEQIA

>member
-1 MLGHLALYIIDC
+1 M
-13 GWVDNIDGI
+13 
-22 EQRKGMGQSK
+22 Q
-32 IMRQAG
+32 QAG
-38 VVTQSGRDKR
+38 VVRPSGRDKR

-58 LVTGSGLLVLLTLM
+58 IVTSSGLLVLLTLM

-80 AVLPLFKPAS
+80 AVLPLFKPA
-90 MNLHSQFAINSS
+90 AINLSPSFAVDRS
-102 APTLALGTDMQGLV
+102 APTIALGIDASGQM
-116 GYRIDNKG
+116 GYRLDAQGK
-124 RGYFIRLNAQ
+124 GYFIRLEAQ
-134 GESPAGSLISE
+134 GESPAGSLISA
-145 QQLSPPPVSISRAIG
+145 QQLAPAPVSISRAASG
-160 SQSLYGIGLS
+160 QPLYGVGLS
-170 NGHFTLLQPDFSAT
+170 NGRFLLLQPDFSAT
-184 PPRWQ
+184 PPIWQ
-189 FPLGEQPRFLDL
+189 FPLGEQPRFMDL
-201 KGQNLSHLV
+201 KGQSLNQLAV
-210 LAEPQ
+210 AEPQ
-215 PQHFSLAAATDDG
+215 TRQFAIAAVTDDG
-228 RLLAGAFTAQ
+228 RLMTGTFSAQ
-238 GQYIAELT
+238 GQQVSEQA
-246 DVPKADQLILAP
+246 DVPKVINQLLLTP
-258 DGHLLYLLSGNQLY
+258 DGRLLYLLSGQQLY
-272 IYQLGT
+272 IYQFGPK
-278 ELTLREVVSLRDDK
+278 LTLREVVPLLDDK
-292 HAADGPLTLALLAGG
+292 SRATGPLSLSLLAGG
-307 KSLLVQSPDGIV
+307 KSLLVQSSDGQL

-339 SFTPASKG
+339 NFTPQGKG

-354 RRVFASLSPQ
+354 RRVFASVSPL

-377 LLQHKLAEGVTH
+377 LLQHKLAQGVTH

-397 NLLIENAAG
+397 HLLVENAAG
-406 WSFYQLDNRYP
+406 WSAYPIDNRYP
-417 DINWRS
+417 DISWRS

-433 PEPAYVWQSSS
+433 PEPAYIWQSSS
-444 AQESYQAKFSLIPI
+444 AEESYQAKFSLIPI

-498 TIEMMGAFPTVVIG
+498 AIEMMGAFPTVVIG

-528 GILLLPPLLALA
+528 GILLLPPLLALT

-547 SARLSEKMQRKL
+547 SARLSANTQRQW
-559 PAGWDVIIL
+559 PAGWDVMVL

-576 ASALWL
+576 WLALWL
-582 GPKLAIWTLGIPLHE
+582 GPLLAVLVLGMPLHE

-602 YSQRN
+602 YDQRN
-607 ALVVGVAMG
+607 ALVVGIAMG
-616 FALVPVIFSL
+616 FALIPVIFSL
-626 AEDALFSVPPSL
+626 AEDALFSVPSSL

-646 ATPWQTLIHVVLPSA
+646 ATPWQTVIRVVLPSA
-661 YAGVFSALMIGFGR
+661 YAGIFSALMIGFGR

-746 RLRLRERYQMEQIA
+746 RLRLRERYQTEQIA

>member
-1 MLGHLALYIIDC
+1 
-13 GWVDNIDGI
+13 
-22 EQRKGMGQSK
+22 
-32 IMRQAG
+32 MRQAD

-58 LVTGSGLLVLLTLM
+58 MVTSSGLLVLLTLM

-80 AVLPLFKPAS
+80 IVAPLFKPAS
-90 MNLHSQFAINSS
+90 INLPESFAVNRS
-102 APTLALGTDMQGLV
+102 APTTALGVDAAGQV
-116 GYRIDNKG
+116 GYRIDEQGK
-124 RGYFIRLNAQ
+124 GYFIRLKAQ
-134 GESPAGSLISE
+134 GESPAGSLIRA
-145 QQLSPPPVSISRAIG
+145 QQLSPSPVSISRAVG
-160 SQSLYGIGLS
+160 GQPLYGAGLS
-170 NGHFTLLQPDFSAT
+170 NGRFLLLQPDFSAT
-184 PPRWQ
+184 PPGWQ
-189 FPLGEQPRFLDL
+189 FPLGEQPRFMDL
-201 KGQNLSHLV
+201 QGQRLIQ
-210 LAEPQ
+210 LAVTETQ
-215 PQHFSLAAATDDG
+215 PRQFAVAAVTEDG
-228 RLLAGAFTAQ
+228 RLMAGTFNTQ
-238 GQYIAELT
+238 GQQVTEQT
-246 DVPKADQLILAP
+246 DVPKTINQLLLTP
-258 DGHLLYLLSGNQLY
+258 DGRLLYLLSGHQLY
-272 IYQLGT
+272 IYQFGP
-278 ELTLREVVSLRDDK
+278 ELTLREVVPLLDDK
-292 HAADGPLTLALLAGG
+292 SLSAGPLNLSILAGG
-307 KSLLVQSPDGIV
+307 KSLLVQSSDGQL
-319 TQWFDVPKEPDNQYH
+319 TQWFDVPKAPDNQYH

-339 SFTPASKG
+339 NFTPAGEG
-347 LLTTENA
+347 LLTTESA
-354 RRVFASLSPQ
+354 RRVFASVSPQ

-377 LLQHKLAEGVTH
+377 LLQHKLAQGVTH

-397 NLLIENAAG
+397 HLLVENAAG
-406 WSFYQLDNRYP
+406 WSAYPVDNRYP
-417 DINWRS
+417 DISWRS

-444 AQESYQAKFSLIPI
+444 AEESYQAKFSLIPI

-498 TIEMMGAFPTVVIG
+498 AIEMMGAFPTVVIG

-528 GILLLPPLLALA
+528 GILLLPPLLALT
-540 ILLCGWG
+540 ILWCGWG
-547 SARLSEKMQRKL
+547 SARWSAKTQRQL
-559 PAGWDVIIL
+559 PAGWDVVVL

-576 ASALWL
+576 WLALWL
-582 GPKLAIWTLGIPLHE
+582 GPPLAVWVLGMPLHE

-602 YSQRN
+602 YDQRN
-607 ALVVGVAMG
+607 ALVVGIAMG
-616 FALVPVIFSL
+616 FALIPVIFSL
-626 AEDALFSVPPSL
+626 AEDALFSVPSSL

-646 ATPWQTLIHVVLPSA
+646 ATPWQTLTRVVLPSA
-661 YAGVFSALMIGFGR
+661 YAGIFSALMIGFGR

-705 ANIAIEMPEAVM
+705 ANIAIEMPEAVV

-746 RLRLRERYQMEQIA
+746 RLRLRERYQTEQIA

>member
-1 MLGHLALYIIDC
+1 
-13 GWVDNIDGI
+13 
-22 EQRKGMGQSK
+22 MGQSK
-32 IMRQAG
+32 MQQQVG
-38 VVTQSGRDKR
+38 VVTPSGRDKR
-48 RAVIERLVRM
+48 RAVIDRLVRM
-58 LVTGSGLLVLLTLM
+58 VVTGSGLLVLLTLM

-80 AVLPLFKPAS
+80 AVFPLFKPATMS
-90 MNLHSQFAINSS
+90 LPHQFAVNRS
-102 APTLALGTDMQGLV
+102 APTVALGLDTQGQV
-116 GYRIDNKG
+116 AYRIDNQGKG
-124 RGYFIRLNAQ
+124 DFIRLNAQ
-134 GESPAGSLISE
+134 GASPAGSLISE
-145 QQLSPPPVSISRAIG
+145 QTLSSPPVSISRAVG
-160 SQSLYGIGLS
+160 GQPLYGLGLS
-170 NGHFTLLQPDFSAT
+170 KGRLLLVQPDFSAT

-189 FPLGEQPRFLDL
+189 FPLGDQPRLMDL
-201 KGQNLSHLV
+201 QGQRLHHLV

-215 PQHFSLAAATDDG
+215 PEQFSLAAVTEDG
-228 RLLAGAFTAQ
+228 RLLAGEFSAQ
-238 GQYIAELT
+238 GQQITELT
-246 DVPKADQLILAP
+246 DAPPVEQLLLTP
-258 DGHLLYLLSGNQLY
+258 DGRLLYLLSGNQLY
-272 IYQLGT
+272 LYSLGT
-278 ELTLREVVSLRDDK
+278 ELTLREVVSLREDK
-292 HAADGPLTLALLAGG
+292 HTADGPLTLSLLAGG
-307 KSLLVQSPDGIV
+307 KSLLVQSPDGQL
-319 TQWFDVPKEPDNQYH
+319 TQWFDVRKAPDNQFH

-339 SFTPASKG
+339 SFTPAGKG
-347 LLTTENA
+347 LLTTENL

-364 GELSLFSSIQSAP
+364 GELSLFSSLQSTP
-377 LLQHKLAEGVTH
+377 LLQQKMPEGITH

-397 NLLIENAAG
+397 HLLVESASG
-406 WSFYQLDNRYP
+406 WSAYQVDNRYP

-444 AQESYQAKFSLIPI
+444 AEESYQAKFSLVPI

-473 VPLALAGAIY
+473 IPLALAGAIY

-498 TIEMMGAFPTVVIG
+498 AIEMMGAFPTVVIG

-521 VIEHYLT
+521 MIEHYLA
-528 GILLLPPLLALA
+528 GILLLPLLLAFA

-547 SARLSEKMQRKL
+547 SARLAEKVQWSR
-559 PAGWDVIIL
+559 PAGWDVIVL

-576 ASALWL
+576 WLALWL
-582 GPKLAIWTLGIPLHE
+582 GPQLSVWTLGQPLHE

-602 YSQRN
+602 YDQRN

-646 ATPWQTLIHVVLPSA
+646 ATPWQTVVRVVLPSA
-661 YAGVFSALMIGFGR
+661 FAGIFSALMIGFGR

-705 ANIAIEMPEAVM
+705 ANIAIEMPEAVV

-738 VNTLAESI
+738 VNTLAEAI
-746 RLRLRERYQMEQIA
+746 RLRLRERYQMERTA

>member
-1 MLGHLALYIIDC
+1 M
-13 GWVDNIDGI
+13 
-22 EQRKGMGQSK
+22 Q
-32 IMRQAG
+32 QAG
-38 VVTQSGRDKR
+38 VVRPSGRDKR

-58 LVTGSGLLVLLTLM
+58 IVTSSGLLVLLTLM

-80 AVLPLFKPAS
+80 AVLPLFKPA
-90 MNLHSQFAINSS
+90 AINLSPSFAVDRS
-102 APTLALGTDMQGLV
+102 APTIALGIDASGQI
-116 GYRIDNKG
+116 GYRLDAQGK
-124 RGYFIRLNAQ
+124 GYFIRLEAQ
-134 GESPAGSLISE
+134 GESPAGSLISA
-145 QQLSPPPVSISRAIG
+145 QQLAPAPVSISRAVG
-160 SQSLYGIGLS
+160 GQPLYGVGLS
-170 NGHFTLLQPDFSAT
+170 NGRFLLLQPDFSAT
-184 PPRWQ
+184 PPVWQ
-189 FPLGEQPRFLDL
+189 FPLGEQPRFMDL
-201 KGQNLSHLV
+201 KGQRLNQLAV
-210 LAEPQ
+210 AEPQ
-215 PQHFSLAAATDDG
+215 PRQFTIAAVTDDG
-228 RLLAGAFTAQ
+228 RLMTGTFSAQ
-238 GQYIAELT
+238 GQQVSEQT
-246 DVPKADQLILAP
+246 DVPKAINQLLLTP
-258 DGHLLYLLSGNQLY
+258 DGRLLYLLSGQQLY
-272 IYQLGT
+272 IYQFGPK
-278 ELTLREVVSLRDDK
+278 LTLREVVPLLDDK
-292 HAADGPLTLALLAGG
+292 SRAAGPLSLSLLAGG
-307 KSLLVQSPDGIV
+307 KSLLVQSSDGQL

-339 SFTPASKG
+339 NFTPQGKG

-354 RRVFASLSPQ
+354 RRVFASVSPL

-377 LLQHKLAEGVTH
+377 LLQHKLAQGVTH

-397 NLLIENAAG
+397 HLLMENAAG
-406 WSFYQLDNRYP
+406 WSAYPIDNRYP
-417 DINWRS
+417 DISWRS

-444 AQESYQAKFSLIPI
+444 AEESYQAKFSLIPI

-498 TIEMMGAFPTVVIG
+498 AIEMMGAFPTVVIG

-528 GILLLPPLLALA
+528 GILLLPPLLALT

-547 SARLSEKMQRKL
+547 SARLSAKTQRQW
-559 PAGWDVIIL
+559 PAGWDVMVL

-576 ASALWL
+576 WLALWL
-582 GPKLAIWTLGIPLHE
+582 GPLLAVSVLGMPLHE

-602 YSQRN
+602 YDQRN
-607 ALVVGVAMG
+607 ALVVGIAMG
-616 FALVPVIFSL
+616 FALIPVIFSL
-626 AEDALFSVPPSL
+626 AEDALFSVPSSL

-646 ATPWQTLIHVVLPSA
+646 ATPWQTVIRVVLPSA
-661 YAGVFSALMIGFGR
+661 YAGIFSALMIGFGR

-746 RLRLRERYQMEQIA
+746 RLRLRERYQTEQIA

>member
-1 MLGHLALYIIDC
+1 
-13 GWVDNIDGI
+13 
-22 EQRKGMGQSK
+22 MGQSK
-32 IMRQAG
+32 IMQQAG
-38 VVTQSGRDKR
+38 VVRPSGRDKR

-58 LVTGSGLLVLLTLM
+58 IVTSSGLLVLLTLM

-80 AVLPLFKPAS
+80 AVLPLFKPA
-90 MNLHSQFAINSS
+90 AINLSPSFAVDRS
-102 APTLALGTDMQGLV
+102 ASTIALGINASGQI
-116 GYRIDNKG
+116 GYRLDAQGK
-124 RGYFIRLNAQ
+124 GYFIRLEAQ
-134 GESPAGSLISE
+134 GESPAGSLISA
-145 QQLSPPPVSISRAIG
+145 QQLAPAPVSISRAVG
-160 SQSLYGIGLS
+160 GQPLYGVGLS
-170 NGHFTLLQPDFSAT
+170 NGRFLLLQPDFSAT
-184 PPRWQ
+184 PPVWQ
-189 FPLGEQPRFLDL
+189 FPLGEQPRFMDL
-201 KGQNLSHLV
+201 KGQRLNQLAV
-210 LAEPQ
+210 AEPQ
-215 PQHFSLAAATDDG
+215 PRQFAIAAVTDDG
-228 RLLAGAFTAQ
+228 RLMTGTFSAQ
-238 GQYIAELT
+238 GQQVSEQT
-246 DVPKADQLILAP
+246 DVPKAINQLLLTP
-258 DGHLLYLLSGNQLY
+258 DGRLLYLLSGQQLY
-272 IYQLGT
+272 IYQFGPK
-278 ELTLREVVSLRDDK
+278 LTLREVVPLLDDK
-292 HAADGPLTLALLAGG
+292 SRATGPLSLSLLAGG
-307 KSLLVQSPDGIV
+307 KSLLVQSSDGQL

-339 SFTPASKG
+339 NFTPQGKG

-354 RRVFASLSPQ
+354 RRVFASVSPL

-377 LLQHKLAEGVTH
+377 LLQHKLAQGVTH

-397 NLLIENAAG
+397 HLLVENAAG
-406 WSFYQLDNRYP
+406 WSAYPIDNRYP
-417 DINWRS
+417 DISWRS

-444 AQESYQAKFSLIPI
+444 AEESYQAKFSLIPI

-498 TIEMMGAFPTVVIG
+498 AIEMMGAFPTVVIG

-528 GILLLPPLLALA
+528 GILLLPPLLALT

-547 SARLSEKMQRKL
+547 SARLSAKTQRQW
-559 PAGWDVIIL
+559 PAGWDVMVL

-576 ASALWL
+576 WLALWL
-582 GPKLAIWTLGIPLHE
+582 GPLLAVSVLGMPLHE

-602 YSQRN
+602 YDQRN
-607 ALVVGVAMG
+607 ALVVGIAMG
-616 FALVPVIFSL
+616 FALIPVIFSL
-626 AEDALFSVPPSL
+626 AEDALFSVPSSL

-646 ATPWQTLIHVVLPSA
+646 ATPWQTVIRVVLPSA
-661 YAGVFSALMIGFGR
+661 YAGIFSALMIGFGR

-746 RLRLRERYQMEQIA
+746 RLRLRERYQTEQIA

>member
-1 MLGHLALYIIDC
+1 MGDWIDN
-13 GWVDNIDGI
+13 NIDWI
-22 EQRKGMGQSK
+22 SPKGMGQLK
-32 IMRQAG
+32 IMQQSG
-38 VVTQSGRDKR
+38 GILQSGRDKR
-48 RAVIERLVRM
+48 RAVIERLVRVI
-58 LVTGSGLLVLLTLM
+58 VTGSGGLVLLTLM
-72 LIFVYLLY
+72 LIFIYLLY
-80 AVLPLFKPAS
+80 AALPLFKPAS
-90 MNLHSQFAINSS
+90 INSPAS
-102 APTLALGTDMQGLV
+102 FTVAGSGATLALGVDASGQV
-116 GYRIDNKG
+116 GYRIDETGK
-124 RGYFIRLNAQ
+124 GYFIRLKAQ

-145 QQLSPPPVSISRAIG
+145 QQLSPPPVSISRAAG
-160 SQSLYGIGLS
+160 RQPLYSIGLS
-170 NGHFTLLQPDFSAT
+170 NGRFVLLQPDFSAT

-189 FPLGEQPRFLDL
+189 FPLGEQPRYMDL
-201 KGQNLSHLV
+201 QGQRLTQLV
-210 LAEPQ
+210 VAEPQ
-215 PQHFSLAAATDDG
+215 PQQFSLAATTEDG
-228 RLLAGAFTAQ
+228 RLITGTFTAQ
-238 GQYIAELT
+238 GQQVSELPHA
-246 DVPKADQLILAP
+246 PKTIDQLLLAP
-258 DGHLLYLLSGNQLY
+258 DGRWLYLLSGHQVF
-272 IYQLGT
+272 IYQFGP
-278 ELTLREVVSLRDDK
+278 ELTLREVVPLVADP
-292 HAADGPLTLALLAGG
+292 HALTGPLQLSLLAGG
-307 KSLLVQSPDGIV
+307 KSLLVQAPDGVI
-319 TQWFDVPKEPDNQYH
+319 TQWFDVPKAPGNQYH

-339 SFTPASKG
+339 SFTPAGKG
-347 LLTTENA
+347 LLTTENT

-364 GELSLFSSIQSAP
+364 GELSLFSSIESAP
-377 LLQHKLAEGVTH
+377 LLQHKLATGVTY

-397 NLLIENAAG
+397 NLLVEHGAG
-406 WSFYQLDNRYP
+406 WSTYSLDNRYP
-417 DINWRS
+417 EISWRS

-444 AQESYQAKFSLIPI
+444 VDESYQAKFSLIPI

-498 TIEMMGAFPTVVIG
+498 SIEMMGAFPTVVIG

-521 VIEHYLT
+521 VIEHYLA
-528 GILLLPPLLALA
+528 GILLLPPLLALT
-540 ILLCGWG
+540 ILCCGWC
-547 SARLSEKMQRKL
+547 SARWSAKTQRQLS
-559 PAGWDVIIL
+559 AGWDVIIL

-576 ASALWL
+576 GLAWWL
-582 GPKLAIWTLGIPLHE
+582 GPQLAVLTLGMPVNE

-607 ALVVGVAMG
+607 ALVVGIAMG
-616 FALVPVIFSL
+616 FALIPVIFSL

-646 ATPWQTLIHVVLPSA
+646 ATPWQTLVRVVLPSA
-661 YAGVFSALMIGFGR
+661 YAGIFSALMIGFGR

-705 ANIAIEMPEAVM
+705 ANIAIEMPEAVV

-746 RLRLRERYQMEQIA
+746 RLRLRERYQMEQVG

>member
-1 MLGHLALYIIDC
+1 
-13 GWVDNIDGI
+13 
-22 EQRKGMGQSK
+22 MGQSK
-32 IMRQAG
+32 MQQQVG
-38 VVTQSGRDKR
+38 VVTPSGRDKR
-48 RAVIERLVRM
+48 RAVIDRLVRM
-58 LVTGSGLLVLLTLM
+58 VVTGSGLLVLLTLM

-80 AVLPLFKPAS
+80 AVFPLFKPATMS
-90 MNLHSQFAINSS
+90 LHDQFAVNRS
-102 APTLALGTDMQGLV
+102 APTVALGLDTQRQV
-116 GYRIDNKG
+116 AYRIDNQGKG
-124 RGYFIRLNAQ
+124 DFIQLNAQ

-145 QQLSPPPVSISRAIG
+145 QTLSSPPVSISRATG
-160 SQSLYGIGLS
+160 GQPLYGLGLS
-170 NGHFTLLQPDFSAT
+170 KGRLLVVRPDFSAT

-189 FPLGEQPRFLDL
+189 FPLGDQPRLMDL
-201 KGQNLSHLV
+201 KGQRLHHLV

-215 PQHFSLAAATDDG
+215 AEQFSLAAVTEDG
-228 RLLAGAFTAQ
+228 RLLAGVFSAQ
-238 GQYIAELT
+238 GQQITELT
-246 DVPKADQLILAP
+246 DVPQVDQLLLTP
-258 DGHLLYLLSGNQLY
+258 DGRLLYLLSGNQLS
-272 IYQLGT
+272 IYQFGS
-278 ELTLREVVSLRDDK
+278 ELTLREVVSLREDK
-292 HAADGPLTLALLAGG
+292 HAVDGPLTLSLLAGG
-307 KSLLVQSPDGIV
+307 KSLLVQSPDGQL
-319 TQWFDVPKEPDNQYH
+319 TQWFDVRKAPDNQFH

-339 SFTPASKG
+339 SFTPAGKG
-347 LLTTENA
+347 LLTTENL

-364 GELSLFSSIQSAP
+364 GELSLFSSLQSTP
-377 LLQHKLAEGVTH
+377 LLQQKMPEGVTH

-397 NLLIENAAG
+397 NLLVESATG
-406 WSFYQLDNRYP
+406 WSSYLVDNHYP

-444 AQESYQAKFSLIPI
+444 AEESYQAKFSLVPI

-473 VPLALAGAIY
+473 IPLALAGAIY

-498 TIEMMGAFPTVVIG
+498 AIEMMGAFPTVVIG

-521 VIEHYLT
+521 VIGNYLA
-528 GILLLPPLLALA
+528 GILLLPLLLAFA

-547 SARLSEKMQRKL
+547 SARLAEKMQWSR
-559 PAGWDVIIL
+559 PAGWDVIVL

-576 ASALWL
+576 WLALWL
-582 GPKLAIWTLGIPLHE
+582 GPQLSVWTLGLPLHE

-602 YSQRN
+602 YDQRN

-646 ATPWQTLIHVVLPSA
+646 ATPWQTVVRVVLPSA
-661 YAGVFSALMIGFGR
+661 FAGIFSALMIGFGR

-705 ANIAIEMPEAVM
+705 ANIAIEMPEAVV

-738 VNTLAESI
+738 VNTLAEAI
-746 RLRLRERYQMEQIA
+746 RLRLRERYQMERTA

>member
-1 MLGHLALYIIDC
+1 M
-13 GWVDNIDGI
+13 
-22 EQRKGMGQSK
+22 Q
-32 IMRQAG
+32 QAG
-38 VVTQSGRDKR
+38 VVRPSGRDKR

-58 LVTGSGLLVLLTLM
+58 IVTSSGLLVLLTLM

-90 MNLHSQFAINSS
+90 INLSPSFAVDRS
-102 APTLALGTDMQGLV
+102 ASTIALGIDASGQI
-116 GYRIDNKG
+116 GYRLDAQGK
-124 RGYFIRLNAQ
+124 GYFIRLEAQ
-134 GESPAGSLISE
+134 GESPAGSLISA
-145 QQLSPPPVSISRAIG
+145 QQLAPAPVSISRAVG
-160 SQSLYGIGLS
+160 GQPLYGVGLS
-170 NGHFTLLQPDFSAT
+170 NGRFLLLQPDFSAT
-184 PPRWQ
+184 PPVWQ
-189 FPLGEQPRFLDL
+189 FPLGEQPRFMDL
-201 KGQNLSHLV
+201 KGQRLNQLAV
-210 LAEPQ
+210 AEPQ
-215 PQHFSLAAATDDG
+215 PRQFAIAAVTDDG
-228 RLLAGAFTAQ
+228 RLMTGTFSAQ
-238 GQYIAELT
+238 GQQVSEQT
-246 DVPKADQLILAP
+246 DVPKTINQLLLTP
-258 DGHLLYLLSGNQLY
+258 DGRLLYLLSGQQLY
-272 IYQLGT
+272 IYQFGPK
-278 ELTLREVVSLRDDK
+278 LTLREVVPLLDDK
-292 HAADGPLTLALLAGG
+292 SRATGPLSLSLLAGG
-307 KSLLVQSPDGIV
+307 KSLLVQPSDGQL

-339 SFTPASKG
+339 NFTPQGKG

-354 RRVFASLSPQ
+354 RRVFASVSPL

-377 LLQHKLAEGVTH
+377 LLQHKLAQGVTH

-397 NLLIENAAG
+397 HLLVENAAG
-406 WSFYQLDNRYP
+406 WSAYPIDNRYP
-417 DINWRS
+417 DISWRS

-444 AQESYQAKFSLIPI
+444 AEESYQAKFSLIPI

-498 TIEMMGAFPTVVIG
+498 AIEMMGAFPTVVIG

-528 GILLLPPLLALA
+528 GILLLPPLLALT

-547 SARLSEKMQRKL
+547 SARLSAKTQRQW
-559 PAGWDVIIL
+559 PAGWDVMVL

-576 ASALWL
+576 GLALWL
-582 GPKLAIWTLGIPLHE
+582 GPLLAVWVLGMPLHE

-602 YSQRN
+602 YDQRN
-607 ALVVGVAMG
+607 ALVVGIAMG
-616 FALVPVIFSL
+616 FALIPVIFSL
-626 AEDALFSVPPSL
+626 AEDALFSVPSSL

-646 ATPWQTLIHVVLPSA
+646 ATPWQTVIRVVLPSA
-661 YAGVFSALMIGFGR
+661 YAGIFSALMIGFGR

-746 RLRLRERYQMEQIA
+746 RLRLRERYQTEQIA

>member
-1 MLGHLALYIIDC
+1 
-13 GWVDNIDGI
+13 
-22 EQRKGMGQSK
+22 MGQSK
-32 IMRQAG
+32 IMQQAG
-38 VVTQSGRDKR
+38 VVRPSGRDKR

-58 LVTGSGLLVLLTLM
+58 IVTSSGLLVLLTLM

-80 AVLPLFKPAS
+80 AVLPLFKPA
-90 MNLHSQFAINSS
+90 AINLSPSFAVDRS
-102 APTLALGTDMQGLV
+102 APTIALGIDASGQI
-116 GYRIDNKG
+116 GYRLDAQGK
-124 RGYFIRLNAQ
+124 GYFIRLEAQ
-134 GESPAGSLISE
+134 GESPAGSLISA
-145 QQLSPPPVSISRAIG
+145 QQLAPAPVSISRAVG
-160 SQSLYGIGLS
+160 GQPLYGVGLS
-170 NGHFTLLQPDFSAT
+170 NGRFLLLQPDFSAT
-184 PPRWQ
+184 PPVWQ
-189 FPLGEQPRFLDL
+189 FPLGEQPRFMDL
-201 KGQNLSHLV
+201 KGQRLNQLAV
-210 LAEPQ
+210 AEPQ
-215 PQHFSLAAATDDG
+215 PRQFAIAAVTDDG
-228 RLLAGAFTAQ
+228 RLMTGTFSAQ
-238 GQYIAELT
+238 GQQVSEQT
-246 DVPKADQLILAP
+246 DVPKAINQLLLTP
-258 DGHLLYLLSGNQLY
+258 DGRLLYLLSGQQLY
-272 IYQLGT
+272 IYQFGPK
-278 ELTLREVVSLRDDK
+278 LTLREVVPLLDDK
-292 HAADGPLTLALLAGG
+292 SRATGPLSLSLLAGG
-307 KSLLVQSPDGIV
+307 KSLLVQSSDGQL

-339 SFTPASKG
+339 NFTPQGKG

-354 RRVFASLSPQ
+354 RRVFASVSPL

-377 LLQHKLAEGVTH
+377 LLQHKLAQGVTH

-397 NLLIENAAG
+397 HLLVENAAG
-406 WSFYQLDNRYP
+406 WSAYPIDNRYP
-417 DINWRS
+417 DISWRS

-444 AQESYQAKFSLIPI
+444 AEESYQAKFSLIPI

-498 TIEMMGAFPTVVIG
+498 AIEMMGAFPTVVIG

-528 GILLLPPLLALA
+528 GILLLPPLLALT

-547 SARLSEKMQRKL
+547 SARLSAKTQRQW
-559 PAGWDVIIL
+559 PAGWDVMVL

-576 ASALWL
+576 WLALWL
-582 GPKLAIWTLGIPLHE
+582 GPLLAVSVLGMPLHE

-602 YSQRN
+602 YDQRN
-607 ALVVGVAMG
+607 ALVVGIAMG
-616 FALVPVIFSL
+616 FALIPVIFSL
-626 AEDALFSVPPSL
+626 AEDALFSVPSSL

-646 ATPWQTLIHVVLPSA
+646 ATSWQTVIRVVLPSA
-661 YAGVFSALMIGFGR
+661 YAGIFSALMIGFGR

-746 RLRLRERYQMEQIA
+746 RLRLRERYQTEQIA

>member
-1 MLGHLALYIIDC
+1 
-13 GWVDNIDGI
+13 
-22 EQRKGMGQSK
+22 MGQAK
-32 IMRQAG
+32 IMQQAG
-38 VVTQSGRDKR
+38 VVTLSGRDKR

-90 MNLHSQFAINSS
+90 INLHHQFAVNRS
-102 APTLALGTDMQGLV
+102 APTLAMGADAQGLV
-116 GYRIDNKG
+116 GYRIDDKG
-124 RGYFIRLNAQ
+124 RGYFIRLDKQ

-145 QQLSPPPVSISRAIG
+145 HPLSPPPLSISRAAG
-160 SQSLYGIGLS
+160 AQSLYGIGLS
-170 NGHFTLLQPDFSAT
+170 NGRFILLQPDFSAT

-201 KGQNLSHLV
+201 TGQNLSHLV

-215 PQHFSLAAATDDG
+215 PQHFSIAATTADG
-228 RLLAGAFTAQ
+228 RLMAGMFTAQ
-238 GQYIAELT
+238 GQRVTELT
-246 DVPKADQLILAP
+246 DVPKTIDQLLLSP
-258 DGHLLYLLSGNQLY
+258 DGHLLYLLSGHQVY
-272 IYQLGT
+272 IYQFGA
-278 ELTLREVVSLRDDK
+278 ELTLREVVSLQDDK
-292 HAADGPLTLALLAGG
+292 HPSEGPLHLSLLAGG
-307 KSLLVQSPDGIV
+307 KSLLVQSPDGAV
-319 TQWFDVPKEPDNQYH
+319 TQWFDVPKGPDNQYH

-339 SFTPASKG
+339 SFTPAGKG
-347 LLTTENA
+347 LLTTENT

-364 GELSLFSSIQSAP
+364 GELSLFSSIQSEP
-377 LLQHKLAEGVTH
+377 LLQHKLVAGMTH

-397 NLLIENAAG
+397 NLLVENAAG
-406 WSFYQLDNRYP
+406 WTTYQLDNRYP

-483 TAYFMSAGLRRVVKP
+483 TAYFMSAGLRRIVKP

-521 VIEHYLT
+521 VIEQYLT
-528 GILLLPPLLALA
+528 GILLLPPLLALM

-547 SARLSEKMQRKL
+547 SARFAAKTQRQL
-559 PAGWDVIIL
+559 AAGWDVIIL

-576 ASALWL
+576 WLALWL
-582 GPKLAIWTLGIPLHE
+582 GPKLAIAVLGVPLHE

-602 YSQRN
+602 YDQRN
-607 ALVVGVAMG
+607 ALVVGGAMG
-616 FALVPVIFSL
+616 FALIPVIFSL

-646 ATPWQTLIHVVLPSA
+646 ATPWQTLIRVVLPSA
-661 YAGVFSALMIGFGR
+661 YAGIFSALMIGFGR

-746 RLRLRERYQMEQIA
+746 RLRLRERYQMEQIV

>member
-1 MLGHLALYIIDC
+1 
-13 GWVDNIDGI
+13 
-22 EQRKGMGQSK
+22 MGQSK
-32 IMRQAG
+32 IMQQAG
-38 VVTQSGRDKR
+38 VVRPSGRDKR

-58 LVTGSGLLVLLTLM
+58 IVTSSGLLVLLTLM

-80 AVLPLFKPAS
+80 AVLPLFKPA
-90 MNLHSQFAINSS
+90 AINLSPSFAVDRS
-102 APTLALGTDMQGLV
+102 APTIVLGIDASGQI
-116 GYRIDNKG
+116 GYRLDAQGK
-124 RGYFIRLNAQ
+124 GYFIRLEAQ
-134 GESPAGSLISE
+134 GESPAGSLISA
-145 QQLSPPPVSISRAIG
+145 QQLAPAPVSISRAVG
-160 SQSLYGIGLS
+160 GQPLYGVGLS
-170 NGHFTLLQPDFSAT
+170 NGRFLLLQPDFSAT
-184 PPRWQ
+184 PPVWQ
-189 FPLGEQPRFLDL
+189 FPLGEQPRFMDL
-201 KGQNLSHLV
+201 KGQRLNQLAV
-210 LAEPQ
+210 AEPQ
-215 PQHFSLAAATDDG
+215 PRQFAIAAVTDDG
-228 RLLAGAFTAQ
+228 RLMTGTFSAQ
-238 GQYIAELT
+238 GQQVSEQT
-246 DVPKADQLILAP
+246 DVPKAINQLLLTP
-258 DGHLLYLLSGNQLY
+258 DGRLLYLLSGQQLY
-272 IYQLGT
+272 IYQFGPK
-278 ELTLREVVSLRDDK
+278 LTLREVVPLLDDK
-292 HAADGPLTLALLAGG
+292 SRATGPLSLSLLAGG
-307 KSLLVQSPDGIV
+307 KSLLVQSSDGQL

-339 SFTPASKG
+339 NFTPQGKG

-354 RRVFASLSPQ
+354 RRVFASVSPP

-377 LLQHKLAEGVTH
+377 LLQHKLAQGVTH

-397 NLLIENAAG
+397 HLLVENAAG
-406 WSFYQLDNRYP
+406 WSAYPIDNRYP
-417 DINWRS
+417 DISWRS

-444 AQESYQAKFSLIPI
+444 AEESYQAKFSLIPI

-498 TIEMMGAFPTVVIG
+498 AIEMMGAFPTVVIG

-528 GILLLPPLLALA
+528 GILLLPPLLALT

-547 SARLSEKMQRKL
+547 SARLSAKTQRQW
-559 PAGWDVIIL
+559 PAGWDVMVL

-576 ASALWL
+576 WLALWL
-582 GPKLAIWTLGIPLHE
+582 GPLLAVSVLGMPLHE

-602 YSQRN
+602 YDQRN
-607 ALVVGVAMG
+607 ALVVGIAMG
-616 FALVPVIFSL
+616 FALIPVIFSL
-626 AEDALFSVPPSL
+626 AEDALFSVPSSL

-646 ATPWQTLIHVVLPSA
+646 ATSWQTVIRVVLPSA
-661 YAGVFSALMIGFGR
+661 YAGIFSALMIGFGR

-746 RLRLRERYQMEQIA
+746 RLRLRERYQTEQIA

>member
-1 MLGHLALYIIDC
+1 M
-13 GWVDNIDGI
+13 
-22 EQRKGMGQSK
+22 Q
-32 IMRQAG
+32 QAG
-38 VVTQSGRDKR
+38 VVTTSGRDKR

-80 AVLPLFKPAS
+80 AALPLFKPAS
-90 MNLHSQFAINSS
+90 INLDNQFAVGRT
-102 APTLALGTDMQGLV
+102 APTIALGVGAQGKA
-116 GYRIDNKG
+116 GYRIDDKG
-124 RGYFIRLNAQ
+124 KGYFIRLSPQ
-134 GESPAGSLISE
+134 GKSPAGSLISE
-145 QQLSPPPVSISRAIG
+145 QQLSPPPLSIRRAVG
-160 SQSLYGIGLS
+160 GQPLYGIGLT
-170 NGHFTLLQPDFSAT
+170 NGRFMLLQPDFSAT
-184 PPRWQ
+184 TPRWQ

-201 KGQNLSHLV
+201 KGQNLRHLV

-215 PQHFSLAAATDDG
+215 PQHFSLAATTDDG
-228 RLLAGAFTAQ
+228 RLMAGIFTAQ
-238 GQYIAELT
+238 GQQLTELT
-246 DVPKADQLILAP
+246 DVPKAIDQLLLTP
-258 DGHLLYLLSGNQLY
+258 DGRLLYLLSGHQLY
-272 IYQLGT
+272 IYQFGT
-278 ELTLREVVSLRDDK
+278 ELTLREIVPLLDDK
-292 HAADGPLTLALLAGG
+292 LLDDKLSDNKHSPQGPLILSLLAGG
-307 KSLLVQSPDGIV
+307 KSLLVQAPDGVI
-319 TQWFDVPKEPDNQYH
+319 TQWFDVPKEPNNQYH
-334 LTRIR
+334 LTRIC

-347 LLTTENA
+347 LLTAENA

-377 LLQHKLAEGVTH
+377 LLQHKLAAGITH

-397 NLLIENAAG
+397 SLLVENAAG
-406 WSFYQLDNRYP
+406 WSTYQLDNRYP

-483 TAYFMSAGLRRVVKP
+483 TAYFMSAGLRRIVKP

-521 VIEHYLT
+521 IIEQYLT

-540 ILLCGWG
+540 ILLCGWR
-547 SARLSEKMQRKL
+547 SARLSEKTQRQL
-559 PAGWDVIIL
+559 PAGWDIIIL

-576 ASALWL
+576 WLALWL
-582 GPKLAIWTLGIPLHE
+582 GPKLAVGVLGVPLHE

-616 FALVPVIFSL
+616 FALIPVIFSL

-646 ATPWQTLIHVVLPSA
+646 ATPWQTLIRVILPSA
-661 YAGVFSALMIGFGR
+661 YAGIFSALMIGFGR

-705 ANIAIEMPEAVM
+705 ANIAIEMPEAVI

-746 RLRLRERYQMEQIA
+746 RLRLRERYQMEQTA

>member
-1 MLGHLALYIIDC
+1 
-13 GWVDNIDGI
+13 
-22 EQRKGMGQSK
+22 MGQSK
-32 IMRQAG
+32 SMQRVGRA
-38 VVTQSGRDKR
+38 TPSGRDKR
-48 RAVIERLVRM
+48 RAVIDRLVHM
-58 LVTGSGLLVLLTLM
+58 AVTGSGLFVLLTLM

-90 MNLHSQFAINSS
+90 ISLHNQFAVTRS
-102 APTLALGTDMQGLV
+102 APTAALGVDIQGQV
-116 GYRIDNKG
+116 GYRIDNQG
-124 RGYFIRLNAQ
+124 NGYFIRLNAQ
-134 GESPAGSLISE
+134 GASPAGSLISE
-145 QQLSPPPVSISRAIG
+145 QRLSPPPDSISRAAG
-160 SQSLYGIGLS
+160 GQPLYGVGLS
-170 NGHFTLLQPDFSAT
+170 NGRLILLQPDFSAT

-189 FPLGEQPRFLDL
+189 FPLGESPRFMDL
-201 KGQNLSHLV
+201 KGHRLQHLV

-215 PQHFSLAAATDDG
+215 SQQFTLAAVTDDG
-228 RLLAGAFTAQ
+228 RLLAGEFTAQ
-238 GQYIAELT
+238 GQQVTELT
-246 DVPKADQLILAP
+246 GVPKTVDQLLLAP
-258 DGHLLYLLSGNQLY
+258 DGRLIYLLSGYQLF
-272 IYQLGT
+272 IYQFGP
-278 ELTLREVVSLRDDK
+278 ELKLREVVSLLDDQ
-292 HAADGPLTLALLAGG
+292 HASDGPLTLSLLSGG
-307 KSLLVQSPDGIV
+307 KSLLVQSPNGVIS
-319 TQWFDVPKEPDNQYH
+319 QWFDVRKAPDNQFH

-339 SFTPASKG
+339 SFTPAGKG
-347 LLTTENA
+347 LLTAENG

-364 GELSLFSSIQSAP
+364 GELSLFSSIQSVP
-377 LLQHKLAEGVTH
+377 LLQHKLAKGVTH

-397 NLLIENAAG
+397 SLLLENAAG
-406 WSFYQLDNRYP
+406 WSAYQLDNRYP
-417 DINWRS
+417 DISWRS

-444 AQESYQAKFSLIPI
+444 AEESYQAKFSLVPI
-458 IFGTLKAAG
+458 IFGTLKAAA

-473 VPLALAGAIY
+473 IPLALAGAIY

-498 TIEMMGAFPTVVIG
+498 AIEMMGAFPTVVIG

-528 GILLLPPLLALA
+528 GILLLPPLLALT

-547 SARLSEKMQRKL
+547 SARLAPMLQWRL
-559 PAGWDVIIL
+559 PAGWDVIVL

-576 ASALWL
+576 WFALWL
-582 GPKLAIWTLGIPLHE
+582 GPQLSVWALGVPLHE

-607 ALVVGVAMG
+607 ALVVGIAMG
-616 FALVPVIFSL
+616 FALIPVIFSL

-646 ATPWQTLIHVVLPSA
+646 ATPWQTLTRVVMPSA
-661 YAGVFSALMIGFGR
+661 YAGIFSALMIGFGR

-705 ANIAIEMPEAVM
+705 ANIAIEMPEAVV

-738 VNTLAESI
+738 VNTLAEAI
-746 RLRLRERYQMEQIA
+746 RLRLRERYQMERTA

>member
-1 MLGHLALYIIDC
+1 
-13 GWVDNIDGI
+13 
-22 EQRKGMGQSK
+22 MGQSK
-32 IMRQAG
+32 IMQQAG
-38 VVTQSGRDKR
+38 VVRPSGRDKR

-58 LVTGSGLLVLLTLM
+58 IVTSSGLLILLTLM

-80 AVLPLFKPAS
+80 AVLPLFKPA
-90 MNLHSQFAINSS
+90 AINLSPSFAVDRS
-102 APTLALGTDMQGLV
+102 APTIALGIDASGQM
-116 GYRIDNKG
+116 GYRLDAQGK
-124 RGYFIRLNAQ
+124 GYFIRLEAQ
-134 GESPAGSLISE
+134 GESPAGSLISA
-145 QQLSPPPVSISRAIG
+145 QQLAPAPVSISRAVG
-160 SQSLYGIGLS
+160 GQPLYGVGLS
-170 NGHFTLLQPDFSAT
+170 NGRFLLLQPDFSAT
-184 PPRWQ
+184 PPVWQ
-189 FPLGEQPRFLDL
+189 FPLGEQPRFMDL
-201 KGQNLSHLV
+201 KGQRLNQLAV
-210 LAEPQ
+210 AEPQ
-215 PQHFSLAAATDDG
+215 PRQFAIAAVTDDG
-228 RLLAGAFTAQ
+228 RLMTGTFSAQ
-238 GQYIAELT
+238 GQQVSEQT
-246 DVPKADQLILAP
+246 DVPKTINQLLLTP
-258 DGHLLYLLSGNQLY
+258 DGRLLYLLSGQQLY
-272 IYQLGT
+272 IYQFGLG
-278 ELTLREVVSLRDDK
+278 LTLREVVPLLDDK
-292 HAADGPLTLALLAGG
+292 SRAAGPLSLSLLAGG
-307 KSLLVQSPDGIV
+307 KSLLVQSSDGQL

-339 SFTPASKG
+339 NFTPQGKG

-354 RRVFASLSPQ
+354 RRVFASVSPQ

-377 LLQHKLAEGVTH
+377 LLQHKLAQGVTH

-397 NLLIENAAG
+397 HLLVENAAG
-406 WSFYQLDNRYP
+406 WSAYPIDNRYP
-417 DINWRS
+417 DISWRS

-433 PEPAYVWQSSS
+433 PEPAYIWQSSS
-444 AQESYQAKFSLIPI
+444 AEESYQAKFSLIPI

-498 TIEMMGAFPTVVIG
+498 AIEMMGAFPTVVIG

-528 GILLLPPLLALA
+528 GILLLPPLLALT

-547 SARLSEKMQRKL
+547 SARLSAKTQRQWS
-559 PAGWDVIIL
+559 AGWDVMVL

-576 ASALWL
+576 WLALWL
-582 GPKLAIWTLGIPLHE
+582 GPLLAVSVLGMPLHE

-602 YSQRN
+602 YDQRN
-607 ALVVGVAMG
+607 ALVVGIAMG
-616 FALVPVIFSL
+616 FALIPVIFSL
-626 AEDALFSVPPSL
+626 AEDALFSVPSSL

-646 ATPWQTLIHVVLPSA
+646 ATPWQTVIRVVLPSA
-661 YAGVFSALMIGFGR
+661 YAGIFSALMIGFGR

-746 RLRLRERYQMEQIA
+746 RLRLRERYQTEQIA

>member
-1 MLGHLALYIIDC
+1 
-13 GWVDNIDGI
+13 
-22 EQRKGMGQSK
+22 
-32 IMRQAG
+32 MRQAG

-58 LVTGSGLLVLLTLM
+58 MVTSSGLLVLLTLM

-80 AVLPLFKPAS
+80 IVAPLFKPAS
-90 MNLHSQFAINSS
+90 INLPESFAVNRS
-102 APTLALGTDMQGLV
+102 APTIALGVDAAGQV
-116 GYRIDNKG
+116 GYRIDEQGK
-124 RGYFIRLNAQ
+124 GYFIRLKAQ
-134 GESPAGSLISE
+134 GESPAGSLIRA
-145 QQLSPPPVSISRAIG
+145 QQLSPSPVSISRAVG
-160 SQSLYGIGLS
+160 GQPLYGAGLS
-170 NGHFTLLQPDFSAT
+170 NGRFLLLQPDFSAT
-184 PPRWQ
+184 PPGWQ
-189 FPLGEQPRFLDL
+189 FPLGEQPRFMDL
-201 KGQNLSHLV
+201 QGQRLIQ
-210 LAEPQ
+210 LAVTETQ
-215 PQHFSLAAATDDG
+215 PRQFAVAAVTEDG
-228 RLLAGAFTAQ
+228 RLMAGTFNTQ
-238 GQYIAELT
+238 GQQVTEQT
-246 DVPKADQLILAP
+246 DVPKTINQLLLTP
-258 DGHLLYLLSGNQLY
+258 DGRLLYLLSGHQLY
-272 IYQLGT
+272 IYQFGP
-278 ELTLREVVSLRDDK
+278 ELTLREVVPLLDDK
-292 HAADGPLTLALLAGG
+292 SLSAGPLNLSILAGG
-307 KSLLVQSPDGIV
+307 KSLLVQSSDGQL
-319 TQWFDVPKEPDNQYH
+319 TQWFDVPKAPDNQYH

-339 SFTPASKG
+339 NFTPAGEG
-347 LLTTENA
+347 LLTTESA
-354 RRVFASLSPQ
+354 RRVFASVSPQ

-377 LLQHKLAEGVTH
+377 LLQHKLAQGVTH

-397 NLLIENAAG
+397 HLLVENAAG
-406 WSFYQLDNRYP
+406 WSAYPVDNRYP
-417 DINWRS
+417 DISWRS

-444 AQESYQAKFSLIPI
+444 AEESYQAKFSLIPI

-498 TIEMMGAFPTVVIG
+498 AIEMMGAFPTVVIG

-528 GILLLPPLLALA
+528 GILLLPPLLALT
-540 ILLCGWG
+540 ILWCGWG
-547 SARLSEKMQRKL
+547 SARWSAKTQRQL
-559 PAGWDVIIL
+559 PAGWDVVVL

-576 ASALWL
+576 WLALWL
-582 GPKLAIWTLGIPLHE
+582 GPPLAVWVLGMPLHE

-602 YSQRN
+602 YDQRN
-607 ALVVGVAMG
+607 ALVVGIAMG
-616 FALVPVIFSL
+616 FALIPVIFSL
-626 AEDALFSVPPSL
+626 AEDALFSVPSSL

-646 ATPWQTLIHVVLPSA
+646 ATPWQTLTRVVLPSA
-661 YAGVFSALMIGFGR
+661 YAGIFSALMIGFGR

-705 ANIAIEMPEAVM
+705 ANIAIEMPEAVV

-746 RLRLRERYQMEQIA
+746 RLRLRERYQTEQIA